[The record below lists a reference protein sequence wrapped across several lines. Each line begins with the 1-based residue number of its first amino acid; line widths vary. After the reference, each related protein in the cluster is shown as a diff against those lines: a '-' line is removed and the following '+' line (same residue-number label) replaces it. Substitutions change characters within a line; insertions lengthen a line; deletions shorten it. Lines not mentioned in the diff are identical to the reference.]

1 MFISFLFSEKYVYIS
16 KTILINLFAKK
27 VLLIFLTT
35 LNLYAKIIYRTY
47 VLYDR
52 SKILIIYIRRKKL
65 LSKQAISLSYL
76 YGGKWIGF
84 SDQTKSTMDCLK
96 IKTSSNESFYLQY
109 RTWNKG
115 MNGYYPYV
123 KSTEND
129 YAGSSGKPIQ
139 QLQIQAYRNDGT
151 KLVSGV
157 VVMYRAF
164 VENKWLPWVSNA
176 DPEWMDSVRSKYNLG
191 GTLDTSSSYAGIS
204 GKNISGMEIRVYKES
219 SLGNYSGGESNPS
232 LSYMVGNESNWKSF
246 SKSTLSSK
254 IDGIKIQTGSN
265 KDYYLTY
272 RTWNEGQSSYYPA
285 VNSTEND
292 YAGSPGKAI
301 QRLSINVYRNN
312 GTKLTSGIIVMYRV
326 YTDSR
331 WLPWVSNAD
340 PEWMRNVKTKYSLNG
355 TLDTG
360 SSYAG
365 IDGKNIGGVEI
376 RIFEEDSLNAGSGSF
391 VGSEELIT
399 TQYMANSTSNWKS
412 FNHKVMAS
420 PIDGI
425 KIQTNSNSDFYLR
438 YKTWN
443 EGQSYYYPE
452 VTSLENDY
460 AGYPNKPIQGLS
472 ISAYSKDGTKLTAG
486 VVVMYRAYVDG
497 RWLPWV
503 SNADPEWMQDVQ
515 ENYNLGGTLDV
526 SSSYA
531 GIIGKNISGVE
542 IYVFNG
548 KSISSSIGN
557 LSGGKVASTLSYIDE
572 DSNWHS
578 FTSMASSVHING
590 IKIKTDKSKPYYL
603 LYRTWNEGKSYYY
616 PFVKSNENDYAGY
629 PGGTVQL
636 LNIQVYSKEDVK
648 LTSGVVVMYRVHVE
662 GNWLPWVSN
671 ADPKWMRSVQSKY
684 NLDGT
689 LDTGS
694 SYAGI
699 DGKNINGVEIH
710 IYEENEIYTKPQT
723 PIGNSKIIQA
733 PFISQLGKYPTGCE
747 SVTTVMALNHI
758 GIDVSVDKFIDS
770 YLTKTGVPFDPSISF
785 GGNPRSTSGYGC
797 YAPVIKKALDKALS
811 GKNYEAKVLNN
822 VSLKTLCSQYIDKG
836 IPVILWATMYMNT
849 PYISSTWTYNGKT
862 INWIAPE
869 HCLLLVGYD
878 SSHYIFNDPL
888 TSHPQTYYSK
898 SSVEAAYKG
907 LNYQAIVLEKK
918 DTSTPA
924 PTPAPVYKYGA
935 VKNPE
940 NGIIYPIEYLENG
953 KQYIDV
959 PYKLEK
965 TTKLTKNS
973 FNAAKFISG
982 LAFDD
987 SLVDKMDKAPL
998 IGSIYGIVVG
1008 GITSFA
1014 ESWESLYID
1023 VEYWQDKSS
1032 GKRRA
1037 FVKCGESNYCNFFNN
1052 LISLKNLSMKDIH
1065 GYWSGANI
1073 YSAVVWETTVNDFAK
1088 GEYGKYK
1095 GIVPNDSYNY
1105 DIVFTFD
1112 ERRRSD
1118 KHVSWI
1124 FCGENGKMY
1133 EYATIY
1139 DSEKIEIVVKNF
1151 WGTEVDRINIMPQIN
1166 PVSELPQD
1174 KAALFEFVKA

>member
-1 MFISFLFSEKYVYIS
+1 
-16 KTILINLFAKK
+16 
-27 VLLIFLTT
+27 
-35 LNLYAKIIYRTY
+35 
-47 VLYDR
+47 
-52 SKILIIYIRRKKL
+52 
-65 LSKQAISLSYL
+65 
-76 YGGKWIGF
+76 
-84 SDQTKSTMDCLK
+84 
-96 IKTSSNESFYLQY
+96 
-109 RTWNKG
+109 

-151 KLVSGV
+151 KLVSGI

-176 DPEWMDSVRSKYNLG
+176 DPEWMDSVQSKYNLG

-204 GKNISGMEIRVYKES
+204 GKNISGIEIRVYKES

-246 SKSTLSSK
+246 SKSTLSSR

-497 RWLPWV
+497 RWVPWV

-578 FTSMASSVHING
+578 FTSTASSVHING
-590 IKIKTDKSKPYYL
+590 IKIKTDKDKPYYL

-616 PFVKSNENDYAGY
+616 PFVKSTENDYAGY
-629 PGGTVQL
+629 PGGIVQL
-636 LNIQVYSKEDVK
+636 LNIQVYSKDDVK
-648 LTSGVVVMYRVHVE
+648 LTSGVVVMYRVHV
-662 GNWLPWVSN
+662 GGSWLPWVSN
-671 ADPKWMRSVQSKY
+671 ADPKWMRSVQTKY
-684 NLDGT
+684 NLGGT
-689 LDTGS
+689 LDTGA

-699 DGKNINGVEIH
+699 DGQNINGVEIY

-758 GIDVSVDKFIDS
+758 GIDISVDKFIDS
-770 YLTKTGVPFDPSISF
+770 YLTKTGVPFDPNISF
-785 GGNPRSTSGYGC
+785 GGNPRYTSGYGC

-811 GKNYEAKVLNN
+811 GQKYTAKQLYG
-822 VSLKTLCSQYIDKG
+822 VSLKNLCSNYIDKG
-836 IPVILWATMYMNT
+836 IPVILWATMNT

-888 TSHPQTYYSK
+888 TYQPQTYYSK
-898 SSVEAAYKG
+898 SSVEVAYKG

-935 VKNPE
+935 VKNPI
-940 NGIIYPIEYLENG
+940 NGKIYPIEYYENG
-953 KQYIDV
+953 KSY
-959 PYKLEK
+959 YKEEHINEEK
-965 TTKLTKNS
+965 TTRLVKNS
-973 FNAAKFISG
+973 FDVAKFISG

-998 IGSIYGIVVG
+998 IGSIYGIVIG
-1008 GITSFA
+1008 GITSFS

-1023 VEYWQDKSS
+1023 VKYYKAKSS
-1032 GKRRA
+1032 GRRWA
-1037 FVKCGESNYCNFFNN
+1037 NIECGESKYCNFFNN
-1052 LISLKNLSMKDIH
+1052 LLSLKNQSMRALY
-1065 GYWSGANI
+1065 GRWSGANM
-1073 YSAVVWETTVNDFAK
+1073 YSAQVWESTVNDFAK
-1088 GEYGKYK
+1088 GQYAKFK
-1095 GIVPNDSYNY
+1095 GIIPNNSYNY
-1105 DIVFTFD
+1105 DIIFTFD
-1112 ERRRSD
+1112 ERRKED
-1118 KHVSWI
+1118 KYVSQI
-1124 FCGENGKMY
+1124 FCGKDGKMY
-1133 EYATIY
+1133 EYAHIY
-1139 DSEKIEIVVKNF
+1139 NSEKIEIVVKDF
-1151 WGTEVDRINIMPQIN
+1151 LGTEIDRINILPQMN
-1166 PVSELPQD
+1166 PLSELPQD
-1174 KAALFEFVKA
+1174 KAALFEFMKA

>member
-1 MFISFLFSEKYVYIS
+1 MCI
-16 KTILINLFAKK
+16 
-27 VLLIFLTT
+27 
-35 LNLYAKIIYRTY
+35 R
-47 VLYDR
+47 DR
-52 SKILIIYIRRKKL
+52 
-65 LSKQAISLSYL
+65 
-76 YGGKWIGF
+76 
-84 SDQTKSTMDCLK
+84 
-96 IKTSSNESFYLQY
+96 
-109 RTWNKG
+109 
-115 MNGYYPYV
+115 
-123 KSTEND
+123 
-129 YAGSSGKPIQ
+129 
-139 QLQIQAYRNDGT
+139 
-151 KLVSGV
+151 
-157 VVMYRAF
+157 
-164 VENKWLPWVSNA
+164 
-176 DPEWMDSVRSKYNLG
+176 
-191 GTLDTSSSYAGIS
+191 
-204 GKNISGMEIRVYKES
+204 
-219 SLGNYSGGESNPS
+219 
-232 LSYMVGNESNWKSF
+232 
-246 SKSTLSSK
+246 
-254 IDGIKIQTGSN
+254 
-265 KDYYLTY
+265 
-272 RTWNEGQSSYYPA
+272 
-285 VNSTEND
+285 
-292 YAGSPGKAI
+292 
-301 QRLSINVYRNN
+301 
-312 GTKLTSGIIVMYRV
+312 YRV

-578 FTSMASSVHING
+578 FTSTASSVHING
-590 IKIKTDKSKPYYL
+590 IKIKTDKDKPYYL

-616 PFVKSNENDYAGY
+616 PFVKSTENDYAGY
-629 PGGTVQL
+629 PGGIVQL
-636 LNIQVYSKEDVK
+636 LNIQVYSKDDVK
-648 LTSGVVVMYRVHVE
+648 LTSGVVVMYRVHV
-662 GNWLPWVSN
+662 GGSWLPWVSN
-671 ADPKWMRSVQSKY
+671 ADPKWMRSVQTKY
-684 NLDGT
+684 NLGGT
-689 LDTGS
+689 LDTGA

-699 DGKNINGVEIH
+699 DGQNINGVEIY

-758 GIDVSVDKFIDS
+758 GIDISVDKFIDS

-888 TSHPQTYYSK
+888 TYQPQTYYSK
-898 SSVEAAYKG
+898 SSVEVAYKG
-907 LNYQAIVLEKK
+907 LNYKAIVLEKK

-935 VKNPE
+935 VKNPI
-940 NGIIYPIEYLENG
+940 NGKIYPIEYYENG
-953 KQYIDV
+953 KSY
-959 PYKLEK
+959 YKEEHINEEK
-965 TTKLTKNS
+965 TTRLVKNS
-973 FNAAKFISG
+973 FDVAKFISG

-998 IGSIYGIVVG
+998 IGSIYGIVIG
-1008 GITSFA
+1008 GITSFS

-1023 VEYWQDKSS
+1023 VKYYKAKSS
-1032 GKRRA
+1032 GRRWA
-1037 FVKCGESNYCNFFNN
+1037 NIECGESKYCNFFNN
-1052 LISLKNLSMKDIH
+1052 LLSLKNQSMRALY
-1065 GYWSGANI
+1065 GRWSGANM
-1073 YSAVVWETTVNDFAK
+1073 YSAQVWESTVNDFAK
-1088 GEYGKYK
+1088 GQYAKFK
-1095 GIVPNDSYNY
+1095 GIIPNNSYNY
-1105 DIVFTFD
+1105 DIIFTFD
-1112 ERRRSD
+1112 ERRKED
-1118 KHVSWI
+1118 KYVSQI
-1124 FCGENGKMY
+1124 FCGKDGKMY
-1133 EYATIY
+1133 EYAHIY
-1139 DSEKIEIVVKNF
+1139 NSEKIEIVVKDF
-1151 WGTEVDRINIMPQIN
+1151 LGTEIDRINILPQMN
-1166 PVSELPQD
+1166 PLSELPQD
-1174 KAALFEFVKA
+1174 KAALFEFMKA

>member
-1 MFISFLFSEKYVYIS
+1 
-16 KTILINLFAKK
+16 
-27 VLLIFLTT
+27 
-35 LNLYAKIIYRTY
+35 
-47 VLYDR
+47 
-52 SKILIIYIRRKKL
+52 
-65 LSKQAISLSYL
+65 
-76 YGGKWIGF
+76 
-84 SDQTKSTMDCLK
+84 
-96 IKTSSNESFYLQY
+96 
-109 RTWNKG
+109 
-115 MNGYYPYV
+115 
-123 KSTEND
+123 
-129 YAGSSGKPIQ
+129 
-139 QLQIQAYRNDGT
+139 
-151 KLVSGV
+151 
-157 VVMYRAF
+157 
-164 VENKWLPWVSNA
+164 
-176 DPEWMDSVRSKYNLG
+176 
-191 GTLDTSSSYAGIS
+191 
-204 GKNISGMEIRVYKES
+204 
-219 SLGNYSGGESNPS
+219 
-232 LSYMVGNESNWKSF
+232 
-246 SKSTLSSK
+246 
-254 IDGIKIQTGSN
+254 
-265 KDYYLTY
+265 
-272 RTWNEGQSSYYPA
+272 
-285 VNSTEND
+285 
-292 YAGSPGKAI
+292 
-301 QRLSINVYRNN
+301 
-312 GTKLTSGIIVMYRV
+312 MYRV

-578 FTSMASSVHING
+578 FTSTASSVHING
-590 IKIKTDKSKPYYL
+590 IKIKTDKDKPYYL

-616 PFVKSNENDYAGY
+616 PFVKSTENDYAGY
-629 PGGTVQL
+629 PGGIVQL
-636 LNIQVYSKEDVK
+636 LNIQVYSKDDVK
-648 LTSGVVVMYRVHVE
+648 LTSGVIVMYRVHV
-662 GNWLPWVSN
+662 GGSWLPWVSN
-671 ADPKWMRSVQSKY
+671 ADPKWMRSVQTKY
-684 NLDGT
+684 NLGGT
-689 LDTGS
+689 LDTGA

-699 DGKNINGVEIH
+699 DGQNINGVEIY

-758 GIDVSVDKFIDS
+758 GIDISVDKFIDS
-770 YLTKTGVPFDPSISF
+770 YLTKTGVPFDPNISF
-785 GGNPRSTSGYGC
+785 GGNPRYTSGYGC

-811 GKNYEAKVLNN
+811 GQKYTAKQLYG
-822 VSLKTLCSQYIDKG
+822 VSLKNLCSNYIDKG

-888 TSHPQTYYSK
+888 TYQPQTYYSK
-898 SSVEAAYKG
+898 SSVEVAYKG

-1112 ERRRSD
+1112 ERRKED
-1118 KHVSWI
+1118 KYVSQI
-1124 FCGENGKMY
+1124 FCGKDGKMY
-1133 EYATIY
+1133 EYAHIY
-1139 DSEKIEIVVKNF
+1139 NSEKIEIVVKDF
-1151 WGTEVDRINIMPQIN
+1151 LGTEIDRINIMPQIN

>member
-1 MFISFLFSEKYVYIS
+1 
-16 KTILINLFAKK
+16 
-27 VLLIFLTT
+27 
-35 LNLYAKIIYRTY
+35 
-47 VLYDR
+47 
-52 SKILIIYIRRKKL
+52 
-65 LSKQAISLSYL
+65 
-76 YGGKWIGF
+76 
-84 SDQTKSTMDCLK
+84 MDCLK

-151 KLVSGV
+151 KLVSGI

-176 DPEWMDSVRSKYNLG
+176 DPEWMDSVQSKYNLG

-204 GKNISGMEIRVYKES
+204 GKNISGIEIRVYKES

-246 SKSTLSSK
+246 SKSTLSSR

-497 RWLPWV
+497 RWV
-503 SNADPEWMQDVQ
+503 
-515 ENYNLGGTLDV
+515 
-526 SSSYA
+526 
-531 GIIGKNISGVE
+531 
-542 IYVFNG
+542 
-548 KSISSSIGN
+548 
-557 LSGGKVASTLSYIDE
+557 
-572 DSNWHS
+572 
-578 FTSMASSVHING
+578 
-590 IKIKTDKSKPYYL
+590 
-603 LYRTWNEGKSYYY
+603 
-616 PFVKSNENDYAGY
+616 
-629 PGGTVQL
+629 
-636 LNIQVYSKEDVK
+636 
-648 LTSGVVVMYRVHVE
+648 
-662 GNWLPWVSN
+662 PWVSN
-671 ADPKWMRSVQSKY
+671 ADPKWMRSVQTKY
-684 NLDGT
+684 NLGGT
-689 LDTGS
+689 LDTGA

-699 DGKNINGVEIH
+699 DGQNINGVEIY

-758 GIDVSVDKFIDS
+758 GIDISVDKFIDS
-770 YLTKTGVPFDPSISF
+770 YLTKTGVPFDPNISF
-785 GGNPRSTSGYGC
+785 GGNPRYTSGYGC

-811 GKNYEAKVLNN
+811 GQKYTAKQLYG
-822 VSLKTLCSQYIDKG
+822 VSLIYLCSNYIDKG

-888 TSHPQTYYSK
+888 TYQPQTYYSK
-898 SSVEAAYKG
+898 SSVEVAYKG

-935 VKNPE
+935 VKNPI
-940 NGIIYPIEYLENG
+940 NGKIYPIEYYENG
-953 KQYIDV
+953 KSY
-959 PYKLEK
+959 YKEELINEEK
-965 TTKLTKNS
+965 TTRLVKNS
-973 FNAAKFISG
+973 FDVAKFISG

-998 IGSIYGIVVG
+998 IGSIYGIVIG
-1008 GITSFA
+1008 GITSFS

-1023 VEYWQDKSS
+1023 VKYYKAKSS
-1032 GKRRA
+1032 GRRWA
-1037 FVKCGESNYCNFFNN
+1037 NIECGESKYCNFFNN
-1052 LISLKNLSMKDIH
+1052 LLSLKNQSMRALY
-1065 GYWSGANI
+1065 GRWSGANM
-1073 YSAVVWETTVNDFAK
+1073 YSAQVWESTVNDFAK
-1088 GEYGKYK
+1088 GQYAKFK
-1095 GIVPNDSYNY
+1095 GIIPNNSYNY
-1105 DIVFTFD
+1105 DIIFTFD
-1112 ERRRSD
+1112 ERRKED
-1118 KHVSWI
+1118 KYVSQI
-1124 FCGENGKMY
+1124 FCGKDGKMY
-1133 EYATIY
+1133 EYAHIY
-1139 DSEKIEIVVKNF
+1139 NSEKIEIVVKDF
-1151 WGTEVDRINIMPQIN
+1151 LGTEIDRINILPQMN
-1166 PVSELPQD
+1166 PLSELPQD
-1174 KAALFEFVKA
+1174 KAALFEFMKA

>member
-1 MFISFLFSEKYVYIS
+1 MIM
-16 KTILINLFAKK
+16 
-27 VLLIFLTT
+27 
-35 LNLYAKIIYRTY
+35 
-47 VLYDR
+47 
-52 SKILIIYIRRKKL
+52 
-65 LSKQAISLSYL
+65 QA
-76 YGGKWIGF
+76 
-84 SDQTKSTMDCLK
+84 
-96 IKTSSNESFYLQY
+96 
-109 RTWNKG
+109 
-115 MNGYYPYV
+115 P
-123 KSTEND
+123 
-129 YAGSSGKPIQ
+129 
-139 QLQIQAYRNDGT
+139 
-151 KLVSGV
+151 
-157 VVMYRAF
+157 
-164 VENKWLPWVSNA
+164 
-176 DPEWMDSVRSKYNLG
+176 
-191 GTLDTSSSYAGIS
+191 
-204 GKNISGMEIRVYKES
+204 
-219 SLGNYSGGESNPS
+219 
-232 LSYMVGNESNWKSF
+232 
-246 SKSTLSSK
+246 
-254 IDGIKIQTGSN
+254 
-265 KDYYLTY
+265 
-272 RTWNEGQSSYYPA
+272 
-285 VNSTEND
+285 
-292 YAGSPGKAI
+292 PGKAI

-578 FTSMASSVHING
+578 FTSTASSVHING
-590 IKIKTDKSKPYYL
+590 IKIKTDKDKPYYL

-616 PFVKSNENDYAGY
+616 PFVKSTENDYAGY
-629 PGGTVQL
+629 PGGIVQL
-636 LNIQVYSKEDVK
+636 LNIQVYSKDDVK
-648 LTSGVVVMYRVHVE
+648 LTSGVVVMYRVHV
-662 GNWLPWVSN
+662 GGSWLPWVSN
-671 ADPKWMRSVQSKY
+671 ADPKWMRSVQTKY
-684 NLDGT
+684 NLGGT
-689 LDTGS
+689 LDTGA

-699 DGKNINGVEIH
+699 DGQNINGVEIY

-758 GIDVSVDKFIDS
+758 GIDISVDKFIDS
-770 YLTKTGVPFDPSISF
+770 YLTKTGVPFDPNISF
-785 GGNPRSTSGYGC
+785 GGNPRYTSGYGC

-811 GKNYEAKVLNN
+811 GQKYTAKQLYG
-822 VSLKTLCSQYIDKG
+822 VSLKNLCSNYIDKG

-888 TSHPQTYYSK
+888 TYQPQTYYSK
-898 SSVEAAYKG
+898 SSVEVAYKG

-935 VKNPE
+935 VKNPI
-940 NGIIYPIEYLENG
+940 NGKIYPIEYYENG
-953 KQYIDV
+953 KSY
-959 PYKLEK
+959 YKEEHINEEK
-965 TTKLTKNS
+965 TTRLVKNS
-973 FNAAKFISG
+973 FDVAKFISG

-998 IGSIYGIVVG
+998 IGSIYGIVIG
-1008 GITSFA
+1008 GITSFS

-1023 VEYWQDKSS
+1023 VKYYKAKSS
-1032 GKRRA
+1032 GRRWA
-1037 FVKCGESNYCNFFNN
+1037 NIECGESKYCNFFNN
-1052 LISLKNLSMKDIH
+1052 LLSLKNQSMRALY
-1065 GYWSGANI
+1065 GRWSGANM
-1073 YSAVVWETTVNDFAK
+1073 YSAQVWESTVNDFAK
-1088 GEYGKYK
+1088 GQYAKFK
-1095 GIVPNDSYNY
+1095 GIIPNNSYNY
-1105 DIVFTFD
+1105 DIIFTFD
-1112 ERRRSD
+1112 ERR
-1118 KHVSWI
+1118 KENKYVSQI
-1124 FCGENGKMY
+1124 FCGKDGKMY
-1133 EYATIY
+1133 EYAHIY
-1139 DSEKIEIVVKNF
+1139 NSEKIEIVVKDF
-1151 WGTEVDRINIMPQIN
+1151 LGTEIDRINILPQMN
-1166 PVSELPQD
+1166 PLSELPQD
-1174 KAALFEFVKA
+1174 KAALFEFMKA

>member
-1 MFISFLFSEKYVYIS
+1 M
-16 KTILINLFAKK
+16 
-27 VLLIFLTT
+27 
-35 LNLYAKIIYRTY
+35 
-47 VLYDR
+47 
-52 SKILIIYIRRKKL
+52 
-65 LSKQAISLSYL
+65 
-76 YGGKWIGF
+76 
-84 SDQTKSTMDCLK
+84 
-96 IKTSSNESFYLQY
+96 SS
-109 RTWNKG
+109 R
-115 MNGYYPYV
+115 
-123 KSTEND
+123 
-129 YAGSSGKPIQ
+129 
-139 QLQIQAYRNDGT
+139 
-151 KLVSGV
+151 
-157 VVMYRAF
+157 
-164 VENKWLPWVSNA
+164 
-176 DPEWMDSVRSKYNLG
+176 
-191 GTLDTSSSYAGIS
+191 
-204 GKNISGMEIRVYKES
+204 
-219 SLGNYSGGESNPS
+219 
-232 LSYMVGNESNWKSF
+232 
-246 SKSTLSSK
+246 

-578 FTSMASSVHING
+578 FTSTASSVHING
-590 IKIKTDKSKPYYL
+590 IKIKTDKDKPYYL

-616 PFVKSNENDYAGY
+616 PFVKSTENDYAGY
-629 PGGTVQL
+629 PGGIVQL
-636 LNIQVYSKEDVK
+636 LNIQVYSKDDVK
-648 LTSGVVVMYRVHVE
+648 LTSGVVVMYRVHV
-662 GNWLPWVSN
+662 GGSWLPWVSN
-671 ADPKWMRSVQSKY
+671 ADPKWMRSVQTKY
-684 NLDGT
+684 NLGGT
-689 LDTGS
+689 LDTGA
-694 SYAGI
+694 SYSGI

-758 GIDVSVDKFIDS
+758 GIDISVDKFIDS
-770 YLTKTGVPFDPSISF
+770 YLTKTGVPFDPNISF
-785 GGNPRSTSGYGC
+785 GGNPRYTSGYGC

-811 GKNYEAKVLNN
+811 GQKYTAKQLYG
-822 VSLKTLCSQYIDKG
+822 VSLKNLCSNYIDKG

-888 TSHPQTYYSK
+888 TYQPQTYYSK
-898 SSVEAAYKG
+898 SSVEVAYKG

-935 VKNPE
+935 VKNPI
-940 NGIIYPIEYLENG
+940 NGKIYPIEYYENG
-953 KQYIDV
+953 KSY
-959 PYKLEK
+959 YKEEHINEEK
-965 TTKLTKNS
+965 TTRLVKNS
-973 FNAAKFISG
+973 FDVAKFISG

-998 IGSIYGIVVG
+998 IGSIYGIVIG
-1008 GITSFA
+1008 GITSFS

-1023 VEYWQDKSS
+1023 VKYYKAKSS
-1032 GKRRA
+1032 GRRWA
-1037 FVKCGESNYCNFFNN
+1037 NIECGESKYCNFFNN
-1052 LISLKNLSMKDIH
+1052 LLSLKNQSMRALY
-1065 GYWSGANI
+1065 GRWSGANM
-1073 YSAVVWETTVNDFAK
+1073 YSAQVWESTVNDFAK
-1088 GEYGKYK
+1088 GQYAKFK
-1095 GIVPNDSYNY
+1095 GIIPNNSYNY
-1105 DIVFTFD
+1105 DIIFTFD
-1112 ERRRSD
+1112 ERRKED
-1118 KHVSWI
+1118 KYVSQI
-1124 FCGENGKMY
+1124 FCGKDGKMY
-1133 EYATIY
+1133 EYAHIY
-1139 DSEKIEIVVKNF
+1139 NSEKIEIVVKDF
-1151 WGTEVDRINIMPQIN
+1151 LGTEIDRINILPQMN
-1166 PVSELPQD
+1166 PLSELPQD
-1174 KAALFEFVKA
+1174 KAALFEFMKA

>member
-1 MFISFLFSEKYVYIS
+1 
-16 KTILINLFAKK
+16 
-27 VLLIFLTT
+27 
-35 LNLYAKIIYRTY
+35 
-47 VLYDR
+47 
-52 SKILIIYIRRKKL
+52 
-65 LSKQAISLSYL
+65 
-76 YGGKWIGF
+76 
-84 SDQTKSTMDCLK
+84 
-96 IKTSSNESFYLQY
+96 
-109 RTWNKG
+109 
-115 MNGYYPYV
+115 
-123 KSTEND
+123 
-129 YAGSSGKPIQ
+129 
-139 QLQIQAYRNDGT
+139 
-151 KLVSGV
+151 
-157 VVMYRAF
+157 MYRAF
-164 VENKWLPWVSNA
+164 VENKWLPRVSNA
-176 DPEWMDSVRSKYNLG
+176 DPEWMDSVQSKYNLG

-204 GKNISGMEIRVYKES
+204 GKNISGIEIRVYKES

-246 SKSTLSSK
+246 SKSTLSPK

-590 IKIKTDKSKPYYL
+590 TKIKTDKSKPYYL

-1151 WGTEVDRINIMPQIN
+1151 LGTEVDRINIMPQIN

>member
-1 MFISFLFSEKYVYIS
+1 
-16 KTILINLFAKK
+16 
-27 VLLIFLTT
+27 
-35 LNLYAKIIYRTY
+35 
-47 VLYDR
+47 
-52 SKILIIYIRRKKL
+52 
-65 LSKQAISLSYL
+65 
-76 YGGKWIGF
+76 
-84 SDQTKSTMDCLK
+84 
-96 IKTSSNESFYLQY
+96 
-109 RTWNKG
+109 
-115 MNGYYPYV
+115 
-123 KSTEND
+123 
-129 YAGSSGKPIQ
+129 
-139 QLQIQAYRNDGT
+139 
-151 KLVSGV
+151 
-157 VVMYRAF
+157 
-164 VENKWLPWVSNA
+164 
-176 DPEWMDSVRSKYNLG
+176 
-191 GTLDTSSSYAGIS
+191 
-204 GKNISGMEIRVYKES
+204 
-219 SLGNYSGGESNPS
+219 
-232 LSYMVGNESNWKSF
+232 MVGNESNWKSF
-246 SKSTLSSK
+246 SKSTLSSR

-578 FTSMASSVHING
+578 FTSTASSVHING
-590 IKIKTDKSKPYYL
+590 IKIKTDKDKPYYL

-616 PFVKSNENDYAGY
+616 PFVKSTENDYAGY
-629 PGGTVQL
+629 PGGIVQL
-636 LNIQVYSKEDVK
+636 LNIQVYSKDDVK
-648 LTSGVVVMYRVHVE
+648 LTSGVVVMYRVHV
-662 GNWLPWVSN
+662 GGSWLPWVSN
-671 ADPKWMRSVQSKY
+671 ADPKWMRSVQTKY
-684 NLDGT
+684 NLGGT
-689 LDTGS
+689 LDTGA

-699 DGKNINGVEIH
+699 DGQNINGVEIY

-758 GIDVSVDKFIDS
+758 GIDISVDKFIDS
-770 YLTKTGVPFDPSISF
+770 YLTKTGVPFDPNISF
-785 GGNPRSTSGYGC
+785 GGNPRYTSGYGC

-811 GKNYEAKVLNN
+811 GQKYTAKQLYG
-822 VSLKTLCSQYIDKG
+822 VSLKNLCSNYIDKG

-888 TSHPQTYYSK
+888 TYQPQTYYSK
-898 SSVEAAYKG
+898 SSVEVAYKG

-935 VKNPE
+935 VKNPI
-940 NGIIYPIEYLENG
+940 NGKIYPIEYYENG
-953 KQYIDV
+953 KSY
-959 PYKLEK
+959 YKEEHINEEK
-965 TTKLTKNS
+965 TTRLVKNS
-973 FNAAKFISG
+973 FDVAKFISG

-998 IGSIYGIVVG
+998 IGSIYGIVIG
-1008 GITSFA
+1008 GITSFS

-1023 VEYWQDKSS
+1023 VKYYKAKSS
-1032 GKRRA
+1032 GRRWA
-1037 FVKCGESNYCNFFNN
+1037 NIECGESKYCNFFNN
-1052 LISLKNLSMKDIH
+1052 LLSLKNQSMRALY
-1065 GYWSGANI
+1065 GRWSGANM
-1073 YSAVVWETTVNDFAK
+1073 YSAQVWESTVNDFAK
-1088 GEYGKYK
+1088 GQYAKFK
-1095 GIVPNDSYNY
+1095 GIIPNNSYNY
-1105 DIVFTFD
+1105 DIIFTFD
-1112 ERRRSD
+1112 ERRKED
-1118 KHVSWI
+1118 KYVSQI
-1124 FCGENGKMY
+1124 FCGKDGKMY
-1133 EYATIY
+1133 EYAHIY
-1139 DSEKIEIVVKNF
+1139 NSEKIEIVVKDF
-1151 WGTEVDRINIMPQIN
+1151 LGTEIDRINILPQIN

>member
-1 MFISFLFSEKYVYIS
+1 M
-16 KTILINLFAKK
+16 
-27 VLLIFLTT
+27 
-35 LNLYAKIIYRTY
+35 
-47 VLYDR
+47 
-52 SKILIIYIRRKKL
+52 
-65 LSKQAISLSYL
+65 
-76 YGGKWIGF
+76 
-84 SDQTKSTMDCLK
+84 
-96 IKTSSNESFYLQY
+96 
-109 RTWNKG
+109 
-115 MNGYYPYV
+115 
-123 KSTEND
+123 
-129 YAGSSGKPIQ
+129 
-139 QLQIQAYRNDGT
+139 
-151 KLVSGV
+151 
-157 VVMYRAF
+157 
-164 VENKWLPWVSNA
+164 
-176 DPEWMDSVRSKYNLG
+176 
-191 GTLDTSSSYAGIS
+191 
-204 GKNISGMEIRVYKES
+204 
-219 SLGNYSGGESNPS
+219 
-232 LSYMVGNESNWKSF
+232 
-246 SKSTLSSK
+246 
-254 IDGIKIQTGSN
+254 
-265 KDYYLTY
+265 
-272 RTWNEGQSSYYPA
+272 
-285 VNSTEND
+285 
-292 YAGSPGKAI
+292 
-301 QRLSINVYRNN
+301 
-312 GTKLTSGIIVMYRV
+312 
-326 YTDSR
+326 
-331 WLPWVSNAD
+331 PWVSNAD

-578 FTSMASSVHING
+578 FTSTASSVHING
-590 IKIKTDKSKPYYL
+590 IKIKTDKDKPYYL

-616 PFVKSNENDYAGY
+616 PFVKSTENDYAGY
-629 PGGTVQL
+629 PGGIVQL
-636 LNIQVYSKEDVK
+636 LNIQVYSKDDVK
-648 LTSGVVVMYRVHVE
+648 LTSGVVVMYRVHV
-662 GNWLPWVSN
+662 GGSWLPWVSN
-671 ADPKWMRSVQSKY
+671 ADPKWMRSVQTKY
-684 NLDGT
+684 NLGGT
-689 LDTGS
+689 LDTGA

-699 DGKNINGVEIH
+699 DGQNINGVEIY

-758 GIDVSVDKFIDS
+758 GIDISVDKFIDS
-770 YLTKTGVPFDPSISF
+770 YLTKTGVPFDPNISF
-785 GGNPRSTSGYGC
+785 GGNPRYTSGYGC

-811 GKNYEAKVLNN
+811 GQKYTAKQLYG
-822 VSLKTLCSQYIDKG
+822 VSLKNLCSNYIDKG

-888 TSHPQTYYSK
+888 TYQPQTYYSK
-898 SSVEAAYKG
+898 SSVEVAYKG

-935 VKNPE
+935 VKNPI
-940 NGIIYPIEYLENG
+940 NGKIYPIEYYENG
-953 KQYIDV
+953 KSY
-959 PYKLEK
+959 YKEEHINEEK
-965 TTKLTKNS
+965 TTRLVKNS
-973 FNAAKFISG
+973 FDVAKFISG

-998 IGSIYGIVVG
+998 IGSIYGIVIG
-1008 GITSFA
+1008 GITSFS

-1023 VEYWQDKSS
+1023 VKYYKAKSS
-1032 GKRRA
+1032 GRRWA
-1037 FVKCGESNYCNFFNN
+1037 NIECGESKYCNFFNN
-1052 LISLKNLSMKDIH
+1052 LLSLKNQSMRALY
-1065 GYWSGANI
+1065 GRWSGANM
-1073 YSAVVWETTVNDFAK
+1073 YSAQVWESTVNDFAK
-1088 GEYGKYK
+1088 GQYAKFK
-1095 GIVPNDSYNY
+1095 GIIPNNSYNY
-1105 DIVFTFD
+1105 DIIFTFD
-1112 ERRRSD
+1112 ERRKED
-1118 KHVSWI
+1118 KYVSQI
-1124 FCGENGKMY
+1124 FCGKDGKMY
-1133 EYATIY
+1133 EYAHIY
-1139 DSEKIEIVVKNF
+1139 NSEKIEIVVKDF
-1151 WGTEVDRINIMPQIN
+1151 LGTEIDRINILPQMN
-1166 PVSELPQD
+1166 PLSELPQD
-1174 KAALFEFVKA
+1174 KAALFEFMKA

>member
-1 MFISFLFSEKYVYIS
+1 M
-16 KTILINLFAKK
+16 
-27 VLLIFLTT
+27 
-35 LNLYAKIIYRTY
+35 
-47 VLYDR
+47 
-52 SKILIIYIRRKKL
+52 
-65 LSKQAISLSYL
+65 
-76 YGGKWIGF
+76 
-84 SDQTKSTMDCLK
+84 
-96 IKTSSNESFYLQY
+96 SS
-109 RTWNKG
+109 R
-115 MNGYYPYV
+115 
-123 KSTEND
+123 
-129 YAGSSGKPIQ
+129 
-139 QLQIQAYRNDGT
+139 
-151 KLVSGV
+151 
-157 VVMYRAF
+157 
-164 VENKWLPWVSNA
+164 
-176 DPEWMDSVRSKYNLG
+176 
-191 GTLDTSSSYAGIS
+191 
-204 GKNISGMEIRVYKES
+204 
-219 SLGNYSGGESNPS
+219 
-232 LSYMVGNESNWKSF
+232 
-246 SKSTLSSK
+246 

-360 SSYAG
+360 SSYAS

-578 FTSMASSVHING
+578 FTSTASSVHING
-590 IKIKTDKSKPYYL
+590 IKIKTDKDKPYYL

-616 PFVKSNENDYAGY
+616 PFVKSTENDYAGY
-629 PGGTVQL
+629 PGGIVQL
-636 LNIQVYSKEDVK
+636 LNIQVYSKDDVK
-648 LTSGVVVMYRVHVE
+648 LTSGVVVMYRVHV
-662 GNWLPWVSN
+662 GGSWLPWVSN
-671 ADPKWMRSVQSKY
+671 ADPKWMRSVQTKY
-684 NLDGT
+684 NLGGT
-689 LDTGS
+689 LDTGA

-699 DGKNINGVEIH
+699 DGQNINGVEIY

-758 GIDVSVDKFIDS
+758 GIDISVDKFIDS
-770 YLTKTGVPFDPSISF
+770 YLTKTGVPFDPNISF
-785 GGNPRSTSGYGC
+785 GGNPRYTSGYGC

-811 GKNYEAKVLNN
+811 GQKYTAKQLYG
-822 VSLKTLCSQYIDKG
+822 VSLKNLCSNYIDKG

-888 TSHPQTYYSK
+888 TYQPQTYYSK
-898 SSVEAAYKG
+898 SSVEVAYKG

-935 VKNPE
+935 VKNPI
-940 NGIIYPIEYLENG
+940 NGKIYPIEYYENG
-953 KQYIDV
+953 KSY
-959 PYKLEK
+959 YKEEHINEEK
-965 TTKLTKNS
+965 TTRLVKNS
-973 FNAAKFISG
+973 FDVAKFISG

-998 IGSIYGIVVG
+998 IGSIYGIVIG
-1008 GITSFA
+1008 GITSFS

-1023 VEYWQDKSS
+1023 VKYYKAKSS
-1032 GKRRA
+1032 GRRWA
-1037 FVKCGESNYCNFFNN
+1037 NIECGESKYCNFFNN
-1052 LISLKNLSMKDIH
+1052 LLSLKNQSMRALY
-1065 GYWSGANI
+1065 GRWSGANM
-1073 YSAVVWETTVNDFAK
+1073 YSAQVWESTVNDFAK
-1088 GEYGKYK
+1088 GQYAKFK
-1095 GIVPNDSYNY
+1095 GIIPNNSYNY
-1105 DIVFTFD
+1105 DIIFTFD
-1112 ERRRSD
+1112 ERRKED
-1118 KHVSWI
+1118 KYVSQI
-1124 FCGENGKMY
+1124 FCGKDGKMY
-1133 EYATIY
+1133 EYAHIY
-1139 DSEKIEIVVKNF
+1139 NSEKIEIVVKDF
-1151 WGTEVDRINIMPQIN
+1151 LGTEIDRINILPQMN
-1166 PVSELPQD
+1166 PLSELPQD
-1174 KAALFEFVKA
+1174 KAALFEFMKA

>member
-1 MFISFLFSEKYVYIS
+1 
-16 KTILINLFAKK
+16 
-27 VLLIFLTT
+27 
-35 LNLYAKIIYRTY
+35 
-47 VLYDR
+47 
-52 SKILIIYIRRKKL
+52 
-65 LSKQAISLSYL
+65 
-76 YGGKWIGF
+76 
-84 SDQTKSTMDCLK
+84 
-96 IKTSSNESFYLQY
+96 
-109 RTWNKG
+109 
-115 MNGYYPYV
+115 
-123 KSTEND
+123 
-129 YAGSSGKPIQ
+129 
-139 QLQIQAYRNDGT
+139 
-151 KLVSGV
+151 
-157 VVMYRAF
+157 
-164 VENKWLPWVSNA
+164 
-176 DPEWMDSVRSKYNLG
+176 
-191 GTLDTSSSYAGIS
+191 
-204 GKNISGMEIRVYKES
+204 
-219 SLGNYSGGESNPS
+219 
-232 LSYMVGNESNWKSF
+232 MVGNESNWKSF
-246 SKSTLSSK
+246 SKSTLSSR

-578 FTSMASSVHING
+578 FTSTASSVHING
-590 IKIKTDKSKPYYL
+590 IKIKTDKDKPYYL

-616 PFVKSNENDYAGY
+616 PFVKSTENDYAGY
-629 PGGTVQL
+629 PGGIVQL
-636 LNIQVYSKEDVK
+636 LNIQVYSKDDVK
-648 LTSGVVVMYRVHVE
+648 LTSGVVVMYRVHV
-662 GNWLPWVSN
+662 GGSWLPWVSN
-671 ADPKWMRSVQSKY
+671 ADPKWMRSVQTKY
-684 NLDGT
+684 NLGGT
-689 LDTGS
+689 LDTGA

-699 DGKNINGVEIH
+699 DGQNINGVEIY

-758 GIDVSVDKFIDS
+758 GIDISVDKFIDS
-770 YLTKTGVPFDPSISF
+770 YLTKIGVPFDPNISF
-785 GGNPRSTSGYGC
+785 GENPRYTSGYGC

-811 GKNYEAKVLNN
+811 GQKYTAKQLYG
-822 VSLKTLCSQYIDKG
+822 VSLKNLCSNYIDKG

-888 TSHPQTYYSK
+888 TYQPQTYYSK
-898 SSVEAAYKG
+898 SSVEVAYKG

-935 VKNPE
+935 VKNPI
-940 NGIIYPIEYLENG
+940 NGKIYPIEYYENG
-953 KQYIDV
+953 KSY
-959 PYKLEK
+959 YKEEHINEEK
-965 TTKLTKNS
+965 TTRLVKNS
-973 FNAAKFISG
+973 FDVAKFISG

-998 IGSIYGIVVG
+998 IGSIYGIVIG
-1008 GITSFA
+1008 GITSFS

-1023 VEYWQDKSS
+1023 VKYYKAKSS
-1032 GKRRA
+1032 GRRWA
-1037 FVKCGESNYCNFFNN
+1037 NIECGESKYCNFFNN
-1052 LISLKNLSMKDIH
+1052 LLSLKNQSMRALY
-1065 GYWSGANI
+1065 GRWSGANM
-1073 YSAVVWETTVNDFAK
+1073 YSAQVWESTVNDFAK
-1088 GEYGKYK
+1088 GQYAKFK
-1095 GIVPNDSYNY
+1095 GIIPNNSYNY
-1105 DIVFTFD
+1105 DIIFTFD
-1112 ERRRSD
+1112 ERRKED
-1118 KHVSWI
+1118 KYVSQI
-1124 FCGENGKMY
+1124 FCGKDGKMY
-1133 EYATIY
+1133 EYAHIY
-1139 DSEKIEIVVKNF
+1139 NSEKIEIVVKDF
-1151 WGTEVDRINIMPQIN
+1151 LGTEIDRINILPQMN
-1166 PVSELPQD
+1166 PLSELPQD
-1174 KAALFEFVKA
+1174 KAALFEFMKA

>member
-1 MFISFLFSEKYVYIS
+1 M
-16 KTILINLFAKK
+16 
-27 VLLIFLTT
+27 
-35 LNLYAKIIYRTY
+35 
-47 VLYDR
+47 
-52 SKILIIYIRRKKL
+52 
-65 LSKQAISLSYL
+65 
-76 YGGKWIGF
+76 
-84 SDQTKSTMDCLK
+84 
-96 IKTSSNESFYLQY
+96 
-109 RTWNKG
+109 
-115 MNGYYPYV
+115 
-123 KSTEND
+123 
-129 YAGSSGKPIQ
+129 
-139 QLQIQAYRNDGT
+139 
-151 KLVSGV
+151 
-157 VVMYRAF
+157 
-164 VENKWLPWVSNA
+164 VSNA

-578 FTSMASSVHING
+578 FTSTASSVHING
-590 IKIKTDKSKPYYL
+590 IKIKTDKDKPYYL

-616 PFVKSNENDYAGY
+616 PFVKSTENDYAGY
-629 PGGTVQL
+629 PGGIVQL
-636 LNIQVYSKEDVK
+636 LNIQVYSKDDVK
-648 LTSGVVVMYRVHVE
+648 LTSGVVVMYRVHV
-662 GNWLPWVSN
+662 GGSWLPWVSN
-671 ADPKWMRSVQSKY
+671 ADPKWMRSVQTKY
-684 NLDGT
+684 NLGGT
-689 LDTGS
+689 LDTGA

-699 DGKNINGVEIH
+699 DGQNINGVEIY

-758 GIDVSVDKFIDS
+758 GIDISVDKFIDS
-770 YLTKTGVPFDPSISF
+770 YLTKTGVPFDPNISF
-785 GGNPRSTSGYGC
+785 GGNPRYTSGYGC

-811 GKNYEAKVLNN
+811 GQKYTAKQLYG
-822 VSLKTLCSQYIDKG
+822 VSLKNLCSNYIDKG

-888 TSHPQTYYSK
+888 TYQPQTYYSK
-898 SSVEAAYKG
+898 SSVEVAYKG

-935 VKNPE
+935 VKNPI
-940 NGIIYPIEYLENG
+940 NGKIYPIEYYENG
-953 KQYIDV
+953 KSY
-959 PYKLEK
+959 YKEEHINEEK
-965 TTKLTKNS
+965 TTRLVKNS
-973 FNAAKFISG
+973 FDVAKFISG

-998 IGSIYGIVVG
+998 IGSIYGIVIG
-1008 GITSFA
+1008 GITSFS

-1023 VEYWQDKSS
+1023 VKYYKAKSS
-1032 GKRRA
+1032 GRRWA
-1037 FVKCGESNYCNFFNN
+1037 NIECGESKYCNFFNN
-1052 LISLKNLSMKDIH
+1052 LLSLKIKSMRALY
-1065 GYWSGANI
+1065 GRWSGANM
-1073 YSAVVWETTVNDFAK
+1073 YSAQVWESTVNDFAK
-1088 GEYGKYK
+1088 GQYAKFK
-1095 GIVPNDSYNY
+1095 GIIPNNSYNY
-1105 DIVFTFD
+1105 DIIFTFD
-1112 ERRRSD
+1112 ERRKED
-1118 KHVSWI
+1118 KYVSQI
-1124 FCGENGKMY
+1124 FCGKDGKMY
-1133 EYATIY
+1133 EYAHIY
-1139 DSEKIEIVVKNF
+1139 NSEKIEIVVKDF
-1151 WGTEVDRINIMPQIN
+1151 LGTEIDRINILPQMN
-1166 PVSELPQD
+1166 PLSELPQD
-1174 KAALFEFVKA
+1174 KAALFEFMEA

>member
-1 MFISFLFSEKYVYIS
+1 
-16 KTILINLFAKK
+16 
-27 VLLIFLTT
+27 
-35 LNLYAKIIYRTY
+35 
-47 VLYDR
+47 
-52 SKILIIYIRRKKL
+52 
-65 LSKQAISLSYL
+65 
-76 YGGKWIGF
+76 
-84 SDQTKSTMDCLK
+84 
-96 IKTSSNESFYLQY
+96 
-109 RTWNKG
+109 
-115 MNGYYPYV
+115 
-123 KSTEND
+123 
-129 YAGSSGKPIQ
+129 
-139 QLQIQAYRNDGT
+139 
-151 KLVSGV
+151 
-157 VVMYRAF
+157 MYRAF

-176 DPEWMDSVRSKYNLG
+176 DPEWMDSVQSKYNLG

-204 GKNISGMEIRVYKES
+204 GKNISGIEIRVYKES
-219 SLGNYSGGESNPS
+219 SLGNYSSGESNPS

-246 SKSTLSSK
+246 SKSTLSSR

-312 GTKLTSGIIVMYRV
+312 GTELTSGIIVMYRV

-472 ISAYSKDGTKLTAG
+472 ISAYSKDGTKLTAS

-531 GIIGKNISGVE
+531 GIIGRNISGIE
-542 IYVFNG
+542 IYVFKG

-557 LSGGKVASTLSYIDE
+557 LSGGKVNSTLSYIDE

-616 PFVKSNENDYAGY
+616 PFVKSTENDYAGY
-629 PGGTVQL
+629 PGGIVQL
-636 LNIQVYSKEDVK
+636 LNIQVYSKDDVK
-648 LTSGVVVMYRVHVE
+648 LTSGVVVMYRVHVD

-689 LDTGS
+689 LDTGC

-710 IYEENEIYTKPQT
+710 IYEENEIYTKPST
-723 PIGNSKIIQA
+723 PTGNSKIIQA

-747 SVTTVMALNHI
+747 SVTTVMALNHA
-758 GIDVSVDKFIDS
+758 GINISVDTFIDN
-770 YLTKTGVPFDPSISF
+770 YLNRSGTPFDPNISF

-797 YAPVIKKALDKALS
+797 YAPVIKKALDKVLS
-811 GKNYEAKVLNN
+811 GQKYTAKQLYG
-822 VSLKTLCSQYIDKG
+822 VSLKNLCSNYIDKG

-869 HCLLLVGYD
+869 HCLLLIGYD
-878 SSHYIFNDPL
+878 STHYIFNDPL
-888 TSHPQTYYSK
+888 TSQSQTYYSK
-898 SSVEAAYKG
+898 SSVETAYKG
-907 LNYQAIVLEKK
+907 LNLQAIVLEKK
-918 DTSTPA
+918 DTVTPT

-935 VKNPE
+935 VKNPI
-940 NGIIYPIEYLENG
+940 NGKIYPIEYYENG
-953 KQYIDV
+953 KSY
-959 PYKLEK
+959 YKEEHINEEK
-965 TTKLTKNS
+965 TTRLVKNS
-973 FNAAKFISG
+973 FDVAKFISG

-998 IGSIYGIVVG
+998 IGSIYGIVIG
-1008 GITSFA
+1008 GITSFS

-1023 VEYWQDKSS
+1023 VKYYKAKSS
-1032 GKRRA
+1032 GRRWA
-1037 FVKCGESNYCNFFNN
+1037 NIECGESKYCNFFNN
-1052 LISLKNLSMKDIH
+1052 LISLKNQSMRALY
-1065 GYWSGANI
+1065 GRWSGANM
-1073 YSAVVWETTVNDFAK
+1073 YSAQVWESTVNDFAK
-1088 GEYGKYK
+1088 GQYAKFK
-1095 GIVPNDSYNY
+1095 GIIPNDSYKY
-1105 DIVFTFD
+1105 DIEFTFD
-1112 ERRRSD
+1112 ERRKED
-1118 KHVSWI
+1118 KYVSQI
-1124 FCGENGKMY
+1124 FCGKDGKMY

-1139 DSEKIEIVVKNF
+1139 DSEKIEIVVKDF
-1151 WGTEVDRINIMPQIN
+1151 WGTEIDRINILPQIN

-1174 KAALFEFVKA
+1174 KAAFFEFVKA

>member
-1 MFISFLFSEKYVYIS
+1 
-16 KTILINLFAKK
+16 
-27 VLLIFLTT
+27 
-35 LNLYAKIIYRTY
+35 
-47 VLYDR
+47 
-52 SKILIIYIRRKKL
+52 
-65 LSKQAISLSYL
+65 
-76 YGGKWIGF
+76 
-84 SDQTKSTMDCLK
+84 
-96 IKTSSNESFYLQY
+96 
-109 RTWNKG
+109 
-115 MNGYYPYV
+115 
-123 KSTEND
+123 
-129 YAGSSGKPIQ
+129 
-139 QLQIQAYRNDGT
+139 
-151 KLVSGV
+151 
-157 VVMYRAF
+157 
-164 VENKWLPWVSNA
+164 
-176 DPEWMDSVRSKYNLG
+176 
-191 GTLDTSSSYAGIS
+191 
-204 GKNISGMEIRVYKES
+204 
-219 SLGNYSGGESNPS
+219 
-232 LSYMVGNESNWKSF
+232 
-246 SKSTLSSK
+246 
-254 IDGIKIQTGSN
+254 
-265 KDYYLTY
+265 
-272 RTWNEGQSSYYPA
+272 
-285 VNSTEND
+285 
-292 YAGSPGKAI
+292 
-301 QRLSINVYRNN
+301 
-312 GTKLTSGIIVMYRV
+312 
-326 YTDSR
+326 
-331 WLPWVSNAD
+331 
-340 PEWMRNVKTKYSLNG
+340 
-355 TLDTG
+355 
-360 SSYAG
+360 
-365 IDGKNIGGVEI
+365 
-376 RIFEEDSLNAGSGSF
+376 
-391 VGSEELIT
+391 
-399 TQYMANSTSNWKS
+399 
-412 FNHKVMAS
+412 MAS

-578 FTSMASSVHING
+578 FTSTASSVHING
-590 IKIKTDKSKPYYL
+590 IKIKTDKDKPYYL

-616 PFVKSNENDYAGY
+616 PFVKSTENDYAGY
-629 PGGTVQL
+629 PGGIVQL
-636 LNIQVYSKEDVK
+636 LNIQVYSKDDVK
-648 LTSGVVVMYRVHVE
+648 LTSGVVVMYRVHV
-662 GNWLPWVSN
+662 GGSWLPWVSN
-671 ADPKWMRSVQSKY
+671 ADPKWMRSVQTKY
-684 NLDGT
+684 NLGGT
-689 LDTGS
+689 LDTGA

-699 DGKNINGVEIH
+699 DGQNINGVEIY

-758 GIDVSVDKFIDS
+758 GIDISVDKFIDS
-770 YLTKTGVPFDPSISF
+770 YLTKTGVPFDPNISF
-785 GGNPRSTSGYGC
+785 GGNPRYTSGYGC

-811 GKNYEAKVLNN
+811 GQKYTAKQLYG
-822 VSLKTLCSQYIDKG
+822 VSLKNLCSNYIDKG

-888 TSHPQTYYSK
+888 TYQPQTYYSK
-898 SSVEAAYKG
+898 SSVEVAYKG

-935 VKNPE
+935 VKNPI
-940 NGIIYPIEYLENG
+940 NGKIYPIEYYENG
-953 KQYIDV
+953 KSY
-959 PYKLEK
+959 YKEEHINEEK
-965 TTKLTKNS
+965 TTRLVKNS
-973 FNAAKFISG
+973 FDVAKFISG

-998 IGSIYGIVVG
+998 IGSIYGIVIG
-1008 GITSFA
+1008 GITSFS

-1023 VEYWQDKSS
+1023 VKYYKAKSS
-1032 GKRRA
+1032 GRRWA
-1037 FVKCGESNYCNFFNN
+1037 NIECGESKYCNFFNN
-1052 LISLKNLSMKDIH
+1052 LLSLKNQSMRALY
-1065 GYWSGANI
+1065 GRWSGANM
-1073 YSAVVWETTVNDFAK
+1073 YSAQVWESTVNDFAK
-1088 GEYGKYK
+1088 GQYAKFK
-1095 GIVPNDSYNY
+1095 GIIPNNSYNY
-1105 DIVFTFD
+1105 DIIFTFD
-1112 ERRRSD
+1112 ERRKED
-1118 KHVSWI
+1118 KYVSQI
-1124 FCGENGKMY
+1124 FCGKDGKMY
-1133 EYATIY
+1133 EYAHIY
-1139 DSEKIEIVVKNF
+1139 NSEKIEIVVKDF
-1151 WGTEVDRINIMPQIN
+1151 LGTEIDRINIMPQIN

>member
-1 MFISFLFSEKYVYIS
+1 M
-16 KTILINLFAKK
+16 
-27 VLLIFLTT
+27 
-35 LNLYAKIIYRTY
+35 
-47 VLYDR
+47 
-52 SKILIIYIRRKKL
+52 
-65 LSKQAISLSYL
+65 
-76 YGGKWIGF
+76 
-84 SDQTKSTMDCLK
+84 
-96 IKTSSNESFYLQY
+96 SS
-109 RTWNKG
+109 R
-115 MNGYYPYV
+115 
-123 KSTEND
+123 
-129 YAGSSGKPIQ
+129 
-139 QLQIQAYRNDGT
+139 
-151 KLVSGV
+151 
-157 VVMYRAF
+157 
-164 VENKWLPWVSNA
+164 
-176 DPEWMDSVRSKYNLG
+176 
-191 GTLDTSSSYAGIS
+191 
-204 GKNISGMEIRVYKES
+204 
-219 SLGNYSGGESNPS
+219 
-232 LSYMVGNESNWKSF
+232 
-246 SKSTLSSK
+246 

-578 FTSMASSVHING
+578 FTSTASSVHIND
-590 IKIKTDKSKPYYL
+590 IKIKTDKDKPYYL

-616 PFVKSNENDYAGY
+616 PFVKSTENDYAGY
-629 PGGTVQL
+629 PGGIVQL
-636 LNIQVYSKEDVK
+636 LNIQVYSKDDVK
-648 LTSGVVVMYRVHVE
+648 LTSGVVVMYRVHV
-662 GNWLPWVSN
+662 GGSWLPWVSN
-671 ADPKWMRSVQSKY
+671 ADPKWMRSVQTKY
-684 NLDGT
+684 NLGGT
-689 LDTGS
+689 LDTGA

-699 DGKNINGVEIH
+699 DGQNINGVEIY

-758 GIDVSVDKFIDS
+758 GIDISVDKFIDS

-811 GKNYEAKVLNN
+811 GQKYTAKQLYG
-822 VSLKTLCSQYIDKG
+822 VSLKNLCSNYIDKG

-888 TSHPQTYYSK
+888 TYQPQTYYSK
-898 SSVEAAYKG
+898 SSVEVAYKG

-935 VKNPE
+935 VKNPI
-940 NGIIYPIEYLENG
+940 NGKIYPIEYYENG
-953 KQYIDV
+953 KSY
-959 PYKLEK
+959 YKEEHINEEK
-965 TTKLTKNS
+965 TTRLVKNL
-973 FNAAKFISG
+973 FDVAKFISG

-1088 GEYGKYK
+1088 GQYAKFK
-1095 GIVPNDSYNY
+1095 GIIPNNSYNY
-1105 DIVFTFD
+1105 DIIFTFD
-1112 ERRRSD
+1112 ERRKED
-1118 KHVSWI
+1118 KYVSQI
-1124 FCGENGKMY
+1124 FCGKDGKMY
-1133 EYATIY
+1133 EYAHIY
-1139 DSEKIEIVVKNF
+1139 NSEKIEIVVKDF
-1151 WGTEVDRINIMPQIN
+1151 LGTEIDRINILPQMN
-1166 PVSELPQD
+1166 PLSELPQD
-1174 KAALFEFVKA
+1174 KAALFEFMKA

>member
-1 MFISFLFSEKYVYIS
+1 
-16 KTILINLFAKK
+16 
-27 VLLIFLTT
+27 
-35 LNLYAKIIYRTY
+35 
-47 VLYDR
+47 
-52 SKILIIYIRRKKL
+52 
-65 LSKQAISLSYL
+65 
-76 YGGKWIGF
+76 
-84 SDQTKSTMDCLK
+84 
-96 IKTSSNESFYLQY
+96 
-109 RTWNKG
+109 
-115 MNGYYPYV
+115 
-123 KSTEND
+123 
-129 YAGSSGKPIQ
+129 
-139 QLQIQAYRNDGT
+139 
-151 KLVSGV
+151 
-157 VVMYRAF
+157 
-164 VENKWLPWVSNA
+164 
-176 DPEWMDSVRSKYNLG
+176 
-191 GTLDTSSSYAGIS
+191 
-204 GKNISGMEIRVYKES
+204 
-219 SLGNYSGGESNPS
+219 
-232 LSYMVGNESNWKSF
+232 MVGNESNWKSF
-246 SKSTLSSK
+246 SKSTLSSR

-497 RWLPWV
+497 RWVPWV

-578 FTSMASSVHING
+578 FTSTASSVHING
-590 IKIKTDKSKPYYL
+590 IKIKTDKDKPYYL

-616 PFVKSNENDYAGY
+616 PFVKSTENDYAGY
-629 PGGTVQL
+629 PGGIVQL
-636 LNIQVYSKEDVK
+636 LNIQVYSKDDVK
-648 LTSGVVVMYRVHVE
+648 LTSGVVVMYRVHV
-662 GNWLPWVSN
+662 GGSWLPWVSN
-671 ADPKWMRSVQSKY
+671 ADPKWMRSVQTKY
-684 NLDGT
+684 NLGGT
-689 LDTGS
+689 LDTGA

-699 DGKNINGVEIH
+699 DGQNINGVEIY

-758 GIDVSVDKFIDS
+758 GIDISVDKFIDS
-770 YLTKTGVPFDPSISF
+770 YLTKTGVPFDPNISF
-785 GGNPRSTSGYGC
+785 GGNPRYTSGYGC

-811 GKNYEAKVLNN
+811 GQKYTAKQLYG
-822 VSLKTLCSQYIDKG
+822 VSLKNLCSNYIDKG

-888 TSHPQTYYSK
+888 TYQPQTYYSK
-898 SSVEAAYKG
+898 SSVEVAYKG

-935 VKNPE
+935 VKNPI
-940 NGIIYPIEYLENG
+940 NGKIYPIEYYENG
-953 KQYIDV
+953 KSY
-959 PYKLEK
+959 YKEEHINEEK
-965 TTKLTKNS
+965 TTRLVKNS
-973 FNAAKFISG
+973 FDVAKFISG

-998 IGSIYGIVVG
+998 IGSIYGIVIG
-1008 GITSFA
+1008 GITSFS

-1023 VEYWQDKSS
+1023 VKYYKAKSS
-1032 GKRRA
+1032 GRRWA
-1037 FVKCGESNYCNFFNN
+1037 NIECGESKYCNFFNN
-1052 LISLKNLSMKDIH
+1052 LLSLKNQSMRALY
-1065 GYWSGANI
+1065 GRWSGANM
-1073 YSAVVWETTVNDFAK
+1073 YSAQVWESTVNDFAK
-1088 GEYGKYK
+1088 GQYAKFK
-1095 GIVPNDSYNY
+1095 GIIPNNSYNY
-1105 DIVFTFD
+1105 DIIFTFD
-1112 ERRRSD
+1112 ERRKED
-1118 KHVSWI
+1118 KYVSQI
-1124 FCGENGKMY
+1124 FCGKDGKMY
-1133 EYATIY
+1133 EYAHIY
-1139 DSEKIEIVVKNF
+1139 NSEKIEIVVKDF
-1151 WGTEVDRINIMPQIN
+1151 LGTEIDRINILPQMN
-1166 PVSELPQD
+1166 PLSELPQD
-1174 KAALFEFVKA
+1174 KAALFEFMKA

>member
-1 MFISFLFSEKYVYIS
+1 
-16 KTILINLFAKK
+16 
-27 VLLIFLTT
+27 
-35 LNLYAKIIYRTY
+35 
-47 VLYDR
+47 
-52 SKILIIYIRRKKL
+52 
-65 LSKQAISLSYL
+65 
-76 YGGKWIGF
+76 
-84 SDQTKSTMDCLK
+84 
-96 IKTSSNESFYLQY
+96 
-109 RTWNKG
+109 
-115 MNGYYPYV
+115 
-123 KSTEND
+123 
-129 YAGSSGKPIQ
+129 
-139 QLQIQAYRNDGT
+139 
-151 KLVSGV
+151 
-157 VVMYRAF
+157 
-164 VENKWLPWVSNA
+164 
-176 DPEWMDSVRSKYNLG
+176 
-191 GTLDTSSSYAGIS
+191 
-204 GKNISGMEIRVYKES
+204 
-219 SLGNYSGGESNPS
+219 
-232 LSYMVGNESNWKSF
+232 MVGNESNWKSF
-246 SKSTLSSK
+246 SKSTLSSR

-399 TQYMANSTSNWKS
+399 TQYMANSISNWKS

-648 LTSGVVVMYRVHVE
+648 LTSGVVVMYRVHVQ

-797 YAPVIKKALDKALS
+797 YAPVIKKALDKVLS
-811 GKNYEAKVLNN
+811 GQKYTAKQLYG
-822 VSLKTLCSQYIDKG
+822 VSLKNLCSNYIDKG

-888 TSHPQTYYSK
+888 TSQPQTYYSK
-898 SSVEAAYKG
+898 SSVETAYKG

-918 DTSTPA
+918 DNSTPT

-935 VKNPE
+935 VKNPI
-940 NGIIYPIEYLENG
+940 NGKIYPIEYYENG
-953 KQYIDV
+953 KSY
-959 PYKLEK
+959 YKEEHINEEK
-965 TTKLTKNS
+965 TTRLVKNS
-973 FNAAKFISG
+973 FDVAKFISG

-998 IGSIYGIVVG
+998 IGSIYGIVIG
-1008 GITSFA
+1008 GITSFS

-1023 VEYWQDKSS
+1023 VKYYKAKSS
-1032 GKRRA
+1032 GRRWA
-1037 FVKCGESNYCNFFNN
+1037 NIECGESKYCNFFNN
-1052 LISLKNLSMKDIH
+1052 LLSLKNQSMRALY
-1065 GYWSGANI
+1065 GRWSGANM
-1073 YSAVVWETTVNDFAK
+1073 YSAQVWESTVNDFAK
-1088 GEYGKYK
+1088 GQYAKFK
-1095 GIVPNDSYNY
+1095 GIIPNNSYNY
-1105 DIVFTFD
+1105 DIIFTFD
-1112 ERRRSD
+1112 ERRKED
-1118 KHVSWI
+1118 KYVSQI
-1124 FCGENGKMY
+1124 FCGKDGKMY
-1133 EYATIY
+1133 EYAHIY
-1139 DSEKIEIVVKNF
+1139 NSEKIEIVVKDF
-1151 WGTEVDRINIMPQIN
+1151 LGTEIDRINILPQMN
-1166 PVSELPQD
+1166 PLSELPQD
-1174 KAALFEFVKA
+1174 KAALFEFMKA

>member
-1 MFISFLFSEKYVYIS
+1 
-16 KTILINLFAKK
+16 
-27 VLLIFLTT
+27 
-35 LNLYAKIIYRTY
+35 
-47 VLYDR
+47 
-52 SKILIIYIRRKKL
+52 
-65 LSKQAISLSYL
+65 
-76 YGGKWIGF
+76 
-84 SDQTKSTMDCLK
+84 
-96 IKTSSNESFYLQY
+96 
-109 RTWNKG
+109 
-115 MNGYYPYV
+115 
-123 KSTEND
+123 
-129 YAGSSGKPIQ
+129 
-139 QLQIQAYRNDGT
+139 
-151 KLVSGV
+151 
-157 VVMYRAF
+157 MYRAF

-176 DPEWMDSVRSKYNLG
+176 DPEWMDSVQSKYNLG

-204 GKNISGMEIRVYKES
+204 GKNISGIEIRVYKES

-246 SKSTLSSK
+246 SKSTLSSR

-671 ADPKWMRSVQSKY
+671 ADPKWIRSVQSKY

-878 SSHYIFNDPL
+878 SSHYNFNDPL

-1151 WGTEVDRINIMPQIN
+1151 LGTEVDRINIMPQIN

>member
-1 MFISFLFSEKYVYIS
+1 
-16 KTILINLFAKK
+16 
-27 VLLIFLTT
+27 
-35 LNLYAKIIYRTY
+35 
-47 VLYDR
+47 
-52 SKILIIYIRRKKL
+52 
-65 LSKQAISLSYL
+65 
-76 YGGKWIGF
+76 
-84 SDQTKSTMDCLK
+84 
-96 IKTSSNESFYLQY
+96 
-109 RTWNKG
+109 
-115 MNGYYPYV
+115 
-123 KSTEND
+123 
-129 YAGSSGKPIQ
+129 
-139 QLQIQAYRNDGT
+139 
-151 KLVSGV
+151 
-157 VVMYRAF
+157 MYRAF

-176 DPEWMDSVRSKYNLG
+176 DPEWMDSVQSKYNLG

-204 GKNISGMEIRVYKES
+204 GKNISGIEIRVYKES

-246 SKSTLSSK
+246 SKSTLSSR

-578 FTSMASSVHING
+578 FTSTASSVHING
-590 IKIKTDKSKPYYL
+590 IKIKTDKDKPYYL

-616 PFVKSNENDYAGY
+616 PFVKSTENDYAGY
-629 PGGTVQL
+629 PGGIVQL
-636 LNIQVYSKEDVK
+636 LNIQVYSKDDVK
-648 LTSGVVVMYRVHVE
+648 LTSGVVVMYRVHV
-662 GNWLPWVSN
+662 GGSWLPWVSN
-671 ADPKWMRSVQSKY
+671 ADPKWMRSVQTKY
-684 NLDGT
+684 NLGGT
-689 LDTGS
+689 LDTGA

-699 DGKNINGVEIH
+699 DGQNINGVEIY

-758 GIDVSVDKFIDS
+758 GIDISVDKFIDS
-770 YLTKTGVPFDPSISF
+770 YLTKTGVPFDPNISF
-785 GGNPRSTSGYGC
+785 GGNPRYTSGYGC

-811 GKNYEAKVLNN
+811 GQKYTAKQLYG
-822 VSLKTLCSQYIDKG
+822 VSLKNLCSNYIDKG

-888 TSHPQTYYSK
+888 TYQPQTYYSK
-898 SSVEAAYKG
+898 SSVEVAYKG

-935 VKNPE
+935 VKNPI
-940 NGIIYPIEYLENG
+940 NGKIYPIEYYENG
-953 KQYIDV
+953 KSY
-959 PYKLEK
+959 YKEEHINEEK
-965 TTKLTKNS
+965 TTRLVKNS
-973 FNAAKFISG
+973 FDVAKFISG

-998 IGSIYGIVVG
+998 IGSIYGIVIG
-1008 GITSFA
+1008 GITSFS
-1014 ESWESLYID
+1014 ESWELLYID
-1023 VEYWQDKSS
+1023 VKYYKAKSS
-1032 GKRRA
+1032 GRRWA
-1037 FVKCGESNYCNFFNN
+1037 NIECGESKYCNFFNN
-1052 LISLKNLSMKDIH
+1052 LLSLKNQSMRALY
-1065 GYWSGANI
+1065 GRWSGANM
-1073 YSAVVWETTVNDFAK
+1073 YSAQVWESTVNDFAK
-1088 GEYGKYK
+1088 GQYAKFK
-1095 GIVPNDSYNY
+1095 GIIPNNSYNY
-1105 DIVFTFD
+1105 DIIFTFD
-1112 ERRRSD
+1112 ERRKED
-1118 KHVSWI
+1118 KYVSQI
-1124 FCGENGKMY
+1124 FCGKDGKMY
-1133 EYATIY
+1133 EYAHIY
-1139 DSEKIEIVVKNF
+1139 NSEKIEIVVKDF
-1151 WGTEVDRINIMPQIN
+1151 LGTEIDRINILPQMN
-1166 PVSELPQD
+1166 PLSELPQD
-1174 KAALFEFVKA
+1174 KAALFEFMKA

>member
-1 MFISFLFSEKYVYIS
+1 
-16 KTILINLFAKK
+16 
-27 VLLIFLTT
+27 
-35 LNLYAKIIYRTY
+35 
-47 VLYDR
+47 
-52 SKILIIYIRRKKL
+52 
-65 LSKQAISLSYL
+65 
-76 YGGKWIGF
+76 
-84 SDQTKSTMDCLK
+84 
-96 IKTSSNESFYLQY
+96 
-109 RTWNKG
+109 

-151 KLVSGV
+151 KLVSGI

-246 SKSTLSSK
+246 SKSTLSSR

-376 RIFEEDSLNAGSGSF
+376 RNFEEDSLNAGSGSF

-578 FTSMASSVHING
+578 FTSTASSVHING
-590 IKIKTDKSKPYYL
+590 IKIKTDKDKPYYL

-616 PFVKSNENDYAGY
+616 PFVKSTENDYAGY
-629 PGGTVQL
+629 PGGIVQL
-636 LNIQVYSKEDVK
+636 LNIQVYSKDDVK
-648 LTSGVVVMYRVHVE
+648 LTSGVVVMYRVHV
-662 GNWLPWVSN
+662 GGSWLPWVSN
-671 ADPKWMRSVQSKY
+671 ADPKWMRSVQTKY
-684 NLDGT
+684 NLGGT
-689 LDTGS
+689 LDTGA

-699 DGKNINGVEIH
+699 DGQNINGVEIY

-758 GIDVSVDKFIDS
+758 GIDISVDKFIDS

-811 GKNYEAKVLNN
+811 GQKYTAKQLYG
-822 VSLKTLCSQYIDKG
+822 VSLKNLCSNYIDKG

-888 TSHPQTYYSK
+888 TYQPQTYYSK
-898 SSVEAAYKG
+898 SSVEVAYKG

-1151 WGTEVDRINIMPQIN
+1151 LGTEVDRINIMPQIN

>member
-1 MFISFLFSEKYVYIS
+1 
-16 KTILINLFAKK
+16 
-27 VLLIFLTT
+27 
-35 LNLYAKIIYRTY
+35 
-47 VLYDR
+47 
-52 SKILIIYIRRKKL
+52 
-65 LSKQAISLSYL
+65 
-76 YGGKWIGF
+76 
-84 SDQTKSTMDCLK
+84 
-96 IKTSSNESFYLQY
+96 
-109 RTWNKG
+109 
-115 MNGYYPYV
+115 
-123 KSTEND
+123 
-129 YAGSSGKPIQ
+129 
-139 QLQIQAYRNDGT
+139 
-151 KLVSGV
+151 
-157 VVMYRAF
+157 
-164 VENKWLPWVSNA
+164 
-176 DPEWMDSVRSKYNLG
+176 
-191 GTLDTSSSYAGIS
+191 
-204 GKNISGMEIRVYKES
+204 
-219 SLGNYSGGESNPS
+219 
-232 LSYMVGNESNWKSF
+232 MV
-246 SKSTLSSK
+246 
-254 IDGIKIQTGSN
+254 
-265 KDYYLTY
+265 
-272 RTWNEGQSSYYPA
+272 
-285 VNSTEND
+285 
-292 YAGSPGKAI
+292 
-301 QRLSINVYRNN
+301 
-312 GTKLTSGIIVMYRV
+312 
-326 YTDSR
+326 
-331 WLPWVSNAD
+331 PWVSNAD

-578 FTSMASSVHING
+578 FTSTASSVHING
-590 IKIKTDKSKPYYL
+590 IKIKTDKDKPYYL

-616 PFVKSNENDYAGY
+616 PFVKSTENDYAGY
-629 PGGTVQL
+629 PGGIVQL
-636 LNIQVYSKEDVK
+636 LNIQVYSKDDVK
-648 LTSGVVVMYRVHVE
+648 LTSGVVVMYRVHV
-662 GNWLPWVSN
+662 GGSWLPWVSN
-671 ADPKWMRSVQSKY
+671 ADPKWMRSVQTKY
-684 NLDGT
+684 NLGGT
-689 LDTGS
+689 LDTGA

-699 DGKNINGVEIH
+699 DGQNINGVEIY

-758 GIDVSVDKFIDS
+758 GIDISVDKFIDS
-770 YLTKTGVPFDPSISF
+770 YLTKTGVPFDPNISF
-785 GGNPRSTSGYGC
+785 GGNPRYTSGYGC

-811 GKNYEAKVLNN
+811 GQKYTAKQLYG
-822 VSLKTLCSQYIDKG
+822 VSLKNLCSNYIDKG

-888 TSHPQTYYSK
+888 TYQPQTYYSK
-898 SSVEAAYKG
+898 SSVEVAYKG

-935 VKNPE
+935 VKNPI
-940 NGIIYPIEYLENG
+940 NGKIYPIEYYENG
-953 KQYIDV
+953 KSY
-959 PYKLEK
+959 YKEEHINEEK
-965 TTKLTKNS
+965 TTRLVKNS
-973 FNAAKFISG
+973 FDVAKFISG

-998 IGSIYGIVVG
+998 IGSIYGIVIG
-1008 GITSFA
+1008 GITSFS

-1023 VEYWQDKSS
+1023 VKYYKAKSS
-1032 GKRRA
+1032 GRRWA
-1037 FVKCGESNYCNFFNN
+1037 NIECGESKYCNFFNN
-1052 LISLKNLSMKDIH
+1052 LLSLKNQSMRALY
-1065 GYWSGANI
+1065 GRWSGANM
-1073 YSAVVWETTVNDFAK
+1073 YSAQVWESTVNDFAK
-1088 GEYGKYK
+1088 GQYAKFK
-1095 GIVPNDSYNY
+1095 GIIPNNSYNY
-1105 DIVFTFD
+1105 DIIFTFD
-1112 ERRRSD
+1112 ERRKED
-1118 KHVSWI
+1118 KYVSQI
-1124 FCGENGKMY
+1124 FCGKDGKMY
-1133 EYATIY
+1133 EYAHIY
-1139 DSEKIEIVVKNF
+1139 NSEKIEIVVKDF
-1151 WGTEVDRINIMPQIN
+1151 LGTEIDRINILPQMN
-1166 PVSELPQD
+1166 PLSELPQD
-1174 KAALFEFVKA
+1174 KAALFEFMKA

>member
-1 MFISFLFSEKYVYIS
+1 
-16 KTILINLFAKK
+16 
-27 VLLIFLTT
+27 
-35 LNLYAKIIYRTY
+35 
-47 VLYDR
+47 
-52 SKILIIYIRRKKL
+52 
-65 LSKQAISLSYL
+65 
-76 YGGKWIGF
+76 
-84 SDQTKSTMDCLK
+84 
-96 IKTSSNESFYLQY
+96 
-109 RTWNKG
+109 
-115 MNGYYPYV
+115 
-123 KSTEND
+123 
-129 YAGSSGKPIQ
+129 
-139 QLQIQAYRNDGT
+139 
-151 KLVSGV
+151 
-157 VVMYRAF
+157 
-164 VENKWLPWVSNA
+164 
-176 DPEWMDSVRSKYNLG
+176 
-191 GTLDTSSSYAGIS
+191 
-204 GKNISGMEIRVYKES
+204 
-219 SLGNYSGGESNPS
+219 
-232 LSYMVGNESNWKSF
+232 
-246 SKSTLSSK
+246 
-254 IDGIKIQTGSN
+254 
-265 KDYYLTY
+265 
-272 RTWNEGQSSYYPA
+272 
-285 VNSTEND
+285 
-292 YAGSPGKAI
+292 
-301 QRLSINVYRNN
+301 
-312 GTKLTSGIIVMYRV
+312 MYRV

-849 PYISSTWTYNGKT
+849 PCISSTWTYNGKT

-888 TSHPQTYYSK
+888 TYQPQTYYSK
-898 SSVEAAYKG
+898 SSVEVAYKG

-935 VKNPE
+935 VKNPI
-940 NGIIYPIEYLENG
+940 NGKIYPIEYYENG
-953 KQYIDV
+953 KSY
-959 PYKLEK
+959 YKEEHINEEK
-965 TTKLTKNS
+965 TTRLVKNS
-973 FNAAKFISG
+973 FDVAKFISG

-998 IGSIYGIVVG
+998 IGSIYGIVIG
-1008 GITSFA
+1008 GITSFS

-1023 VEYWQDKSS
+1023 VKYYKAKSS
-1032 GKRRA
+1032 GRRWA
-1037 FVKCGESNYCNFFNN
+1037 NIECGESKYCNFFNN
-1052 LISLKNLSMKDIH
+1052 LLSLKNQSMRALY
-1065 GYWSGANI
+1065 GRWSGANM
-1073 YSAVVWETTVNDFAK
+1073 YSAQVWESTVNDFAK
-1088 GEYGKYK
+1088 GQYAKFK
-1095 GIVPNDSYNY
+1095 GIIPNNSYNY
-1105 DIVFTFD
+1105 DIIFTFD
-1112 ERRRSD
+1112 ERRKED
-1118 KHVSWI
+1118 KYVSQI
-1124 FCGENGKMY
+1124 FCGKDGKMY
-1133 EYATIY
+1133 EYAHIY
-1139 DSEKIEIVVKNF
+1139 NSEKIEIVVKDF
-1151 WGTEVDRINIMPQIN
+1151 LGTEIDRINILPQMN
-1166 PVSELPQD
+1166 PLSELPQD
-1174 KAALFEFVKA
+1174 KAALFEFMKA

>member
-1 MFISFLFSEKYVYIS
+1 
-16 KTILINLFAKK
+16 
-27 VLLIFLTT
+27 
-35 LNLYAKIIYRTY
+35 
-47 VLYDR
+47 
-52 SKILIIYIRRKKL
+52 
-65 LSKQAISLSYL
+65 
-76 YGGKWIGF
+76 
-84 SDQTKSTMDCLK
+84 
-96 IKTSSNESFYLQY
+96 
-109 RTWNKG
+109 
-115 MNGYYPYV
+115 
-123 KSTEND
+123 
-129 YAGSSGKPIQ
+129 
-139 QLQIQAYRNDGT
+139 
-151 KLVSGV
+151 
-157 VVMYRAF
+157 MYRAF

-176 DPEWMDSVRSKYNLG
+176 DPEWMDSVQSKYNLG

-204 GKNISGMEIRVYKES
+204 GKNISGIEIRVYKES

-246 SKSTLSSK
+246 SKSTLSSR

-849 PYISSTWTYNGKT
+849 PYISSTWTYNEKT

-888 TSHPQTYYSK
+888 TSHPRTYYSK

>member
-1 MFISFLFSEKYVYIS
+1 
-16 KTILINLFAKK
+16 
-27 VLLIFLTT
+27 
-35 LNLYAKIIYRTY
+35 
-47 VLYDR
+47 
-52 SKILIIYIRRKKL
+52 
-65 LSKQAISLSYL
+65 
-76 YGGKWIGF
+76 
-84 SDQTKSTMDCLK
+84 
-96 IKTSSNESFYLQY
+96 
-109 RTWNKG
+109 

-151 KLVSGV
+151 KLVSGI

-176 DPEWMDSVRSKYNLG
+176 DPEWMDSVQSKYNLG

-204 GKNISGMEIRVYKES
+204 GKNISGIEIRVYKES

-246 SKSTLSSK
+246 SKSTLSSR

-472 ISAYSKDGTKLTAG
+472 ISAYSKDGTKLTAS

-548 KSISSSIGN
+548 RSISSSIGN

-648 LTSGVVVMYRVHVE
+648 LTSGVVVMYRVHVD

-797 YAPVIKKALDKALS
+797 YAPVIKKALDKVLS
-811 GKNYEAKVLNN
+811 GQKYTAKQLYG
-822 VSLKTLCSQYIDKG
+822 VSLKNLCSNYIDKG

-888 TSHPQTYYSK
+888 TYQPQTYYSK
-898 SSVEAAYKG
+898 SSVEVAYKG

-935 VKNPE
+935 VKNPI
-940 NGIIYPIEYLENG
+940 NGKIYPIEYYENG
-953 KQYIDV
+953 KSY
-959 PYKLEK
+959 YKEEHINEEK
-965 TTKLTKNS
+965 TTRLVKNS
-973 FNAAKFISG
+973 FDVAKFISG

-998 IGSIYGIVVG
+998 IGSIYGIVIG
-1008 GITSFA
+1008 GITSFS

-1023 VEYWQDKSS
+1023 VKYYKAKSS
-1032 GKRRA
+1032 GRRWA
-1037 FVKCGESNYCNFFNN
+1037 NIECGESKYCNFFNN
-1052 LISLKNLSMKDIH
+1052 LLSLKNQSMRALY
-1065 GYWSGANI
+1065 GRWSGANM
-1073 YSAVVWETTVNDFAK
+1073 YSAQVWESTVNDFAK
-1088 GEYGKYK
+1088 GQYAKFK
-1095 GIVPNDSYNY
+1095 GIIPNNSYNY
-1105 DIVFTFD
+1105 DIIFTFD
-1112 ERRRSD
+1112 ERRKED
-1118 KHVSWI
+1118 KYVSQI
-1124 FCGENGKMY
+1124 FCGKDGKMY
-1133 EYATIY
+1133 EYAHIY
-1139 DSEKIEIVVKNF
+1139 NSEKIEIVVKDF
-1151 WGTEVDRINIMPQIN
+1151 LGTEIDRINILPQMN
-1166 PVSELPQD
+1166 PLSELPQD
-1174 KAALFEFVKA
+1174 KAALFEFMKA

>member
-1 MFISFLFSEKYVYIS
+1 
-16 KTILINLFAKK
+16 
-27 VLLIFLTT
+27 
-35 LNLYAKIIYRTY
+35 
-47 VLYDR
+47 
-52 SKILIIYIRRKKL
+52 
-65 LSKQAISLSYL
+65 
-76 YGGKWIGF
+76 
-84 SDQTKSTMDCLK
+84 
-96 IKTSSNESFYLQY
+96 
-109 RTWNKG
+109 
-115 MNGYYPYV
+115 
-123 KSTEND
+123 
-129 YAGSSGKPIQ
+129 
-139 QLQIQAYRNDGT
+139 
-151 KLVSGV
+151 
-157 VVMYRAF
+157 MYRAF

-176 DPEWMDSVRSKYNLG
+176 DPEWMDSVQSKYNLG

-204 GKNISGMEIRVYKES
+204 GKNISGIEIRVYKES

-246 SKSTLSSK
+246 SKSTLSSR

-578 FTSMASSVHING
+578 FTSTASSVHING
-590 IKIKTDKSKPYYL
+590 IKIKTDKDKPYYL

-616 PFVKSNENDYAGY
+616 PFVKSTENDYAGY
-629 PGGTVQL
+629 PGGIVQL
-636 LNIQVYSKEDVK
+636 LNIQVYSKDDVK
-648 LTSGVVVMYRVHVE
+648 LTSGVVVMYRVHV
-662 GNWLPWVSN
+662 GGSWLPWVSN
-671 ADPKWMRSVQSKY
+671 ADPKWMRSVQTKY
-684 NLDGT
+684 NLGGT
-689 LDTGS
+689 LDTGA

-699 DGKNINGVEIH
+699 DGQNINGVEIY

>member
-1 MFISFLFSEKYVYIS
+1 
-16 KTILINLFAKK
+16 
-27 VLLIFLTT
+27 
-35 LNLYAKIIYRTY
+35 
-47 VLYDR
+47 
-52 SKILIIYIRRKKL
+52 
-65 LSKQAISLSYL
+65 
-76 YGGKWIGF
+76 
-84 SDQTKSTMDCLK
+84 
-96 IKTSSNESFYLQY
+96 
-109 RTWNKG
+109 

-151 KLVSGV
+151 KLVSGI

-176 DPEWMDSVRSKYNLG
+176 DPEWMDSVQSKYNLG

-204 GKNISGMEIRVYKES
+204 GKNISGIEIRVYKES

-246 SKSTLSSK
+246 SKSTLSSR

-497 RWLPWV
+497 RWVPWV

-515 ENYNLGGTLDV
+515 DNYSWGGALDV
-526 SSSYA
+526 STSYA
-531 GIIGKNISGVE
+531 GGVGKNRGGVE
-542 IYVFNG
+542 IDVFNG

-578 FTSMASSVHING
+578 FTSTASSVHING
-590 IKIKTDKSKPYYL
+590 IKIKTDNDKPYYL

-616 PFVKSNENDYAGY
+616 PFVKSTENDYAGY
-629 PGGTVQL
+629 PGGIVQL
-636 LNIQVYSKEDVK
+636 LNIQVYSKDDVI
-648 LTSGVVVMYRVHVE
+648 LTSGVVVMYRVHV
-662 GNWLPWVSN
+662 GGSWLPWVSN
-671 ADPKWMRSVQSKY
+671 ADPKWMRSVQTKY
-684 NLDGT
+684 NLGGT
-689 LDTGS
+689 LDTGA

-699 DGKNINGVEIH
+699 DGQNINGVEIY

-758 GIDVSVDKFIDS
+758 GIDISVDKFIDS
-770 YLTKTGVPFDPSISF
+770 YLTKTGVPFDPNISF
-785 GGNPRSTSGYGC
+785 GGNPRYTSGYGC

-811 GKNYEAKVLNN
+811 GQKYTAKQLYG
-822 VSLKTLCSQYIDKG
+822 VSLKNLCSNYIDKG

-878 SSHYIFNDPL
+878 SSHYFFNDPL
-888 TSHPQTYYSK
+888 TYQPQTYYSK
-898 SSVEAAYKG
+898 SSVEVAYKG

-935 VKNPE
+935 VKNPI
-940 NGIIYPIEYLENG
+940 NGKIYPIEYYENG
-953 KQYIDV
+953 KSY
-959 PYKLEK
+959 YKEEHINEEK
-965 TTKLTKNS
+965 TTRLVKNS
-973 FNAAKFISG
+973 FDVAKFISG

-998 IGSIYGIVVG
+998 IGSIYGIVIG
-1008 GITSFA
+1008 GITSFS

-1023 VEYWQDKSS
+1023 VKYYKAKSS
-1032 GKRRA
+1032 GRRWA
-1037 FVKCGESNYCNFFNN
+1037 NIECGESKYCNFFNN
-1052 LISLKNLSMKDIH
+1052 LLSLKNQSMRALY
-1065 GYWSGANI
+1065 GRWSGANM
-1073 YSAVVWETTVNDFAK
+1073 YSAQVWESTVNDFAK
-1088 GEYGKYK
+1088 GQYAKFK
-1095 GIVPNDSYNY
+1095 GIIPNNSYNY
-1105 DIVFTFD
+1105 DIIFTFD
-1112 ERRRSD
+1112 ERRKED
-1118 KHVSWI
+1118 KYVSQI
-1124 FCGENGKMY
+1124 FCGKDGKMY
-1133 EYATIY
+1133 EYAHIY
-1139 DSEKIEIVVKNF
+1139 NSEKIEIVVKDF
-1151 WGTEVDRINIMPQIN
+1151 LGTEIDRINILPQMN
-1166 PVSELPQD
+1166 PLSELPQD
-1174 KAALFEFVKA
+1174 KAALFEFMKA

>member
-1 MFISFLFSEKYVYIS
+1 M
-16 KTILINLFAKK
+16 
-27 VLLIFLTT
+27 
-35 LNLYAKIIYRTY
+35 
-47 VLYDR
+47 
-52 SKILIIYIRRKKL
+52 
-65 LSKQAISLSYL
+65 
-76 YGGKWIGF
+76 
-84 SDQTKSTMDCLK
+84 
-96 IKTSSNESFYLQY
+96 
-109 RTWNKG
+109 
-115 MNGYYPYV
+115 
-123 KSTEND
+123 
-129 YAGSSGKPIQ
+129 
-139 QLQIQAYRNDGT
+139 
-151 KLVSGV
+151 
-157 VVMYRAF
+157 
-164 VENKWLPWVSNA
+164 
-176 DPEWMDSVRSKYNLG
+176 
-191 GTLDTSSSYAGIS
+191 
-204 GKNISGMEIRVYKES
+204 
-219 SLGNYSGGESNPS
+219 
-232 LSYMVGNESNWKSF
+232 
-246 SKSTLSSK
+246 
-254 IDGIKIQTGSN
+254 
-265 KDYYLTY
+265 
-272 RTWNEGQSSYYPA
+272 
-285 VNSTEND
+285 
-292 YAGSPGKAI
+292 
-301 QRLSINVYRNN
+301 
-312 GTKLTSGIIVMYRV
+312 
-326 YTDSR
+326 
-331 WLPWVSNAD
+331 
-340 PEWMRNVKTKYSLNG
+340 
-355 TLDTG
+355 
-360 SSYAG
+360 
-365 IDGKNIGGVEI
+365 
-376 RIFEEDSLNAGSGSF
+376 
-391 VGSEELIT
+391 
-399 TQYMANSTSNWKS
+399 
-412 FNHKVMAS
+412 
-420 PIDGI
+420 
-425 KIQTNSNSDFYLR
+425 
-438 YKTWN
+438 
-443 EGQSYYYPE
+443 
-452 VTSLENDY
+452 
-460 AGYPNKPIQGLS
+460 
-472 ISAYSKDGTKLTAG
+472 
-486 VVVMYRAYVDG
+486 
-497 RWLPWV
+497 
-503 SNADPEWMQDVQ
+503 
-515 ENYNLGGTLDV
+515 DV

-578 FTSMASSVHING
+578 FTSTASSVHING
-590 IKIKTDKSKPYYL
+590 IKIKTDKDKPYYL

-616 PFVKSNENDYAGY
+616 PFVKSTENDYAGY
-629 PGGTVQL
+629 PSGIVQL
-636 LNIQVYSKEDVK
+636 LNIQVYSKDDVK
-648 LTSGVVVMYRVHVE
+648 LTSGVVVMYRVHV
-662 GNWLPWVSN
+662 GGSWLPWVSN
-671 ADPKWMRSVQSKY
+671 ADPKWMRSVQTKY
-684 NLDGT
+684 NLGGT
-689 LDTGS
+689 LDTGA

-699 DGKNINGVEIH
+699 DGQNINGVEIY

-758 GIDVSVDKFIDS
+758 GIDISVDKFIDS
-770 YLTKTGVPFDPSISF
+770 YLTKTGVPFDPNISF
-785 GGNPRSTSGYGC
+785 GGNPRYTSGYGC

-811 GKNYEAKVLNN
+811 GQKYTAKQLYG
-822 VSLKTLCSQYIDKG
+822 VSLKNLCSNYIDKG

-888 TSHPQTYYSK
+888 TYQPQTYYSK
-898 SSVEAAYKG
+898 SSVEVAYKG

-935 VKNPE
+935 VKNPI
-940 NGIIYPIEYLENG
+940 NGKIYPIEYYENG
-953 KQYIDV
+953 KSY
-959 PYKLEK
+959 YKEEHINEEK
-965 TTKLTKNS
+965 TTRLVKNS
-973 FNAAKFISG
+973 FDVAKFISG

-998 IGSIYGIVVG
+998 IGSIYGIVIG
-1008 GITSFA
+1008 GITSFS

-1023 VEYWQDKSS
+1023 VKYYKAKSS
-1032 GKRRA
+1032 GRRWA
-1037 FVKCGESNYCNFFNN
+1037 NIECGESNYCNFFNN

>member
-1 MFISFLFSEKYVYIS
+1 M
-16 KTILINLFAKK
+16 
-27 VLLIFLTT
+27 
-35 LNLYAKIIYRTY
+35 
-47 VLYDR
+47 
-52 SKILIIYIRRKKL
+52 
-65 LSKQAISLSYL
+65 
-76 YGGKWIGF
+76 
-84 SDQTKSTMDCLK
+84 
-96 IKTSSNESFYLQY
+96 SS
-109 RTWNKG
+109 R
-115 MNGYYPYV
+115 
-123 KSTEND
+123 
-129 YAGSSGKPIQ
+129 
-139 QLQIQAYRNDGT
+139 
-151 KLVSGV
+151 
-157 VVMYRAF
+157 
-164 VENKWLPWVSNA
+164 
-176 DPEWMDSVRSKYNLG
+176 
-191 GTLDTSSSYAGIS
+191 
-204 GKNISGMEIRVYKES
+204 
-219 SLGNYSGGESNPS
+219 
-232 LSYMVGNESNWKSF
+232 
-246 SKSTLSSK
+246 

-578 FTSMASSVHING
+578 FTSTASSVHING
-590 IKIKTDKSKPYYL
+590 IKIKTDKDKPYYL

-616 PFVKSNENDYAGY
+616 PFVKSTENDYAGY
-629 PGGTVQL
+629 PGGIVQL
-636 LNIQVYSKEDVK
+636 LNIQVYSKDDVK
-648 LTSGVVVMYRVHVE
+648 LTSGVVVMYRVHV
-662 GNWLPWVSN
+662 GGSWLPWVSN
-671 ADPKWMRSVQSKY
+671 ADPKWMRSVQTKY
-684 NLDGT
+684 NLGGT
-689 LDTGS
+689 LDTGA

-699 DGKNINGVEIH
+699 DGQNINGVEIY

-758 GIDVSVDKFIDS
+758 GIDISVDKFIDS
-770 YLTKTGVPFDPSISF
+770 YLTKTGVPFDPNISF
-785 GGNPRSTSGYGC
+785 GGNPRYTSGYGC

-811 GKNYEAKVLNN
+811 GQKYTAKQLYG
-822 VSLKTLCSQYIDKG
+822 VSLKNLCSNYIDKG

-888 TSHPQTYYSK
+888 TYQPQTYYSK
-898 SSVEAAYKG
+898 SSVEVAYKG

-935 VKNPE
+935 VKNPI
-940 NGIIYPIEYLENG
+940 NGKIYPIEYYENG
-953 KQYIDV
+953 KSY
-959 PYKLEK
+959 YKEEHINEEK
-965 TTKLTKNS
+965 TTRLVKNS
-973 FNAAKFISG
+973 FDVAKFISG

-998 IGSIYGIVVG
+998 IGSIYGIVIG
-1008 GITSFA
+1008 GITSFS

-1023 VEYWQDKSS
+1023 VKYYKAKSS
-1032 GKRRA
+1032 GRRWA
-1037 FVKCGESNYCNFFNN
+1037 NIECGESKYCNFFNN
-1052 LISLKNLSMKDIH
+1052 LLSLKNQSMRALY
-1065 GYWSGANI
+1065 GRWSGANM
-1073 YSAVVWETTVNDFAK
+1073 YSAQVWESTVNDFAK
-1088 GEYGKYK
+1088 GQYAKFKE
-1095 GIVPNDSYNY
+1095 IIPNNSYNY
-1105 DIVFTFD
+1105 DIIFTFD
-1112 ERRRSD
+1112 ERRKED
-1118 KHVSWI
+1118 KYVSQI
-1124 FCGENGKMY
+1124 FCGKDGKMY
-1133 EYATIY
+1133 EYAHIY
-1139 DSEKIEIVVKNF
+1139 NSEKIEIVVKDF
-1151 WGTEVDRINIMPQIN
+1151 LGTEIDRINILPQMN
-1166 PVSELPQD
+1166 PLSELPQD
-1174 KAALFEFVKA
+1174 KAALFEFMKA

>member
-1 MFISFLFSEKYVYIS
+1 
-16 KTILINLFAKK
+16 
-27 VLLIFLTT
+27 
-35 LNLYAKIIYRTY
+35 
-47 VLYDR
+47 
-52 SKILIIYIRRKKL
+52 
-65 LSKQAISLSYL
+65 
-76 YGGKWIGF
+76 
-84 SDQTKSTMDCLK
+84 
-96 IKTSSNESFYLQY
+96 
-109 RTWNKG
+109 
-115 MNGYYPYV
+115 
-123 KSTEND
+123 
-129 YAGSSGKPIQ
+129 
-139 QLQIQAYRNDGT
+139 
-151 KLVSGV
+151 
-157 VVMYRAF
+157 MYRAF

-176 DPEWMDSVRSKYNLG
+176 DPEWMDSVQSKYNLG

-204 GKNISGMEIRVYKES
+204 GKNISGIEIRVYKES

-246 SKSTLSSK
+246 SKSTLSSR

-425 KIQTNSNSDFYLR
+425 KIQTNSNSDYYLR

-578 FTSMASSVHING
+578 FTSTASSVHING
-590 IKIKTDKSKPYYL
+590 IKIKTDKDKPYYL

-616 PFVKSNENDYAGY
+616 PFVKSTENDYAGY
-629 PGGTVQL
+629 PGGIVQL
-636 LNIQVYSKEDVK
+636 LNIQVYSKDDVK
-648 LTSGVVVMYRVHVE
+648 LTSGVVVMYRVHV
-662 GNWLPWVSN
+662 GGSWLPCVSN

-758 GIDVSVDKFIDS
+758 GIDISVDKFIDS
-770 YLTKTGVPFDPSISF
+770 YLTKTGVPFDPNISF
-785 GGNPRSTSGYGC
+785 GGNPRYTSGYGC

-811 GKNYEAKVLNN
+811 GQKYTAKQLYG
-822 VSLKTLCSQYIDKG
+822 VSLKNLCSNYIDKG

-888 TSHPQTYYSK
+888 TYQPQTYYSK
-898 SSVEAAYKG
+898 SSVEVAYKG

-935 VKNPE
+935 VKNPI
-940 NGIIYPIEYLENG
+940 NGKIYPIEYYENG
-953 KQYIDV
+953 KSY
-959 PYKLEK
+959 YKEEHINEEK
-965 TTKLTKNS
+965 TTRLVKNS
-973 FNAAKFISG
+973 FDVAKFISG

-998 IGSIYGIVVG
+998 IGSIYGIVIG
-1008 GITSFA
+1008 GITSFS

-1023 VEYWQDKSS
+1023 VKYYKAKSS
-1032 GKRRA
+1032 GRRWA
-1037 FVKCGESNYCNFFNN
+1037 NIECGESKYCNFFNN
-1052 LISLKNLSMKDIH
+1052 LLSLKNQSMRALY
-1065 GYWSGANI
+1065 GRWSGANM
-1073 YSAVVWETTVNDFAK
+1073 YSAQVWESTVNDFAK
-1088 GEYGKYK
+1088 GQYAKFK
-1095 GIVPNDSYNY
+1095 GIIPNNSYNY
-1105 DIVFTFD
+1105 DIIFTFD
-1112 ERRRSD
+1112 ERRKED
-1118 KHVSWI
+1118 KYVSQI
-1124 FCGENGKMY
+1124 FCGKDGKMY
-1133 EYATIY
+1133 EYAHIY
-1139 DSEKIEIVVKNF
+1139 NSEKIEIVVKDF
-1151 WGTEVDRINIMPQIN
+1151 LGTEIDRINILPQMN
-1166 PVSELPQD
+1166 PLSELPQD
-1174 KAALFEFVKA
+1174 KAALFEFMKA

>member
-1 MFISFLFSEKYVYIS
+1 
-16 KTILINLFAKK
+16 
-27 VLLIFLTT
+27 
-35 LNLYAKIIYRTY
+35 
-47 VLYDR
+47 
-52 SKILIIYIRRKKL
+52 
-65 LSKQAISLSYL
+65 
-76 YGGKWIGF
+76 
-84 SDQTKSTMDCLK
+84 
-96 IKTSSNESFYLQY
+96 
-109 RTWNKG
+109 
-115 MNGYYPYV
+115 
-123 KSTEND
+123 
-129 YAGSSGKPIQ
+129 
-139 QLQIQAYRNDGT
+139 
-151 KLVSGV
+151 
-157 VVMYRAF
+157 MYRAF

-176 DPEWMDSVRSKYNLG
+176 DPEWMDSVQSKYNLG

-204 GKNISGMEIRVYKES
+204 GKNISGIEIRVYKES

-232 LSYMVGNESNWKSF
+232 LSYMVGNGSNWKSF
-246 SKSTLSSK
+246 SKSTLSSR

-360 SSYAG
+360 SSYAV

-578 FTSMASSVHING
+578 FTSTASSVHING
-590 IKIKTDKSKPYYL
+590 IKIKTDKDKPYYL

-616 PFVKSNENDYAGY
+616 PFVKSTENDYAGY
-629 PGGTVQL
+629 PGGIVQL
-636 LNIQVYSKEDVK
+636 LNIQVYSKDDVK
-648 LTSGVVVMYRVHVE
+648 LTSGVVVMYRVHV
-662 GNWLPWVSN
+662 GGSWLPWVSN
-671 ADPKWMRSVQSKY
+671 ADPKWMRSVQTKY
-684 NLDGT
+684 NLGGT
-689 LDTGS
+689 LDTGA

-699 DGKNINGVEIH
+699 DGQNINGVEIY

-758 GIDVSVDKFIDS
+758 GIDISVDKFIDS
-770 YLTKTGVPFDPSISF
+770 YLTKTGVPFDPNISF
-785 GGNPRSTSGYGC
+785 GGNPRYTSGYGC

-811 GKNYEAKVLNN
+811 GQKYTAKQLYG
-822 VSLKTLCSQYIDKG
+822 VSLKNLCSNYIDKG

-888 TSHPQTYYSK
+888 TYQPQTYYSK
-898 SSVEAAYKG
+898 SSVEVAYKG

-935 VKNPE
+935 VKNPI
-940 NGIIYPIEYLENG
+940 NGKIYPIEYYENG
-953 KQYIDV
+953 KSY
-959 PYKLEK
+959 YKEEHINEEK
-965 TTKLTKNS
+965 TTRLVKNS
-973 FNAAKFISG
+973 FDVAKFISG

-998 IGSIYGIVVG
+998 IGSIYGIVIG
-1008 GITSFA
+1008 GITSFS

-1023 VEYWQDKSS
+1023 VKYYKAKSS
-1032 GKRRA
+1032 GRRWA
-1037 FVKCGESNYCNFFNN
+1037 NIECGESKYCNFFNN
-1052 LISLKNLSMKDIH
+1052 LLSLKNQSMRALY
-1065 GYWSGANI
+1065 GRWSGANM
-1073 YSAVVWETTVNDFAK
+1073 YSAQVWESTVNDFAK
-1088 GEYGKYK
+1088 GQYAKFK
-1095 GIVPNDSYNY
+1095 GIIPNNSYNY
-1105 DIVFTFD
+1105 DVIFTFD
-1112 ERRRSD
+1112 ERRKED
-1118 KHVSWI
+1118 KYVSQI
-1124 FCGENGKMY
+1124 FCGKDGKMY
-1133 EYATIY
+1133 EYAHIY
-1139 DSEKIEIVVKNF
+1139 NSEKIEIVVKDF
-1151 WGTEVDRINIMPQIN
+1151 LGTEIDRINILPQMN
-1166 PVSELPQD
+1166 PLSELPQD
-1174 KAALFEFVKA
+1174 KAALFEFMKA

>member
-1 MFISFLFSEKYVYIS
+1 
-16 KTILINLFAKK
+16 
-27 VLLIFLTT
+27 
-35 LNLYAKIIYRTY
+35 
-47 VLYDR
+47 
-52 SKILIIYIRRKKL
+52 
-65 LSKQAISLSYL
+65 
-76 YGGKWIGF
+76 
-84 SDQTKSTMDCLK
+84 
-96 IKTSSNESFYLQY
+96 
-109 RTWNKG
+109 
-115 MNGYYPYV
+115 
-123 KSTEND
+123 
-129 YAGSSGKPIQ
+129 
-139 QLQIQAYRNDGT
+139 
-151 KLVSGV
+151 
-157 VVMYRAF
+157 MYRAF

-578 FTSMASSVHING
+578 FTSTASSVHING
-590 IKIKTDKSKPYYL
+590 IKIKTDKDKPYYL

-616 PFVKSNENDYAGY
+616 PFVKSTENDYAGY
-629 PGGTVQL
+629 PGGIVQL
-636 LNIQVYSKEDVK
+636 LNIQVYSKDDVK
-648 LTSGVVVMYRVHVE
+648 LTSGVVVMYRVHV
-662 GNWLPWVSN
+662 GGSWLPWVSN
-671 ADPKWMRSVQSKY
+671 ADPKWMRSVQTKY
-684 NLDGT
+684 NLGGT
-689 LDTGS
+689 LDTGA

-699 DGKNINGVEIH
+699 DGQNINGVEIY

-758 GIDVSVDKFIDS
+758 GIDISVDKFIDS
-770 YLTKTGVPFDPSISF
+770 YLTKTGVPFDPNISF
-785 GGNPRSTSGYGC
+785 GGNPRYTSGYGC

-811 GKNYEAKVLNN
+811 GQKYTAKQLYG
-822 VSLKTLCSQYIDKG
+822 VSLKNLCSNYIDKG

-888 TSHPQTYYSK
+888 TYQPQTYYSK
-898 SSVEAAYKG
+898 SSVEVAYKG

-935 VKNPE
+935 VKNPI
-940 NGIIYPIEYLENG
+940 NGKIYPIEYYENG
-953 KQYIDV
+953 KSY
-959 PYKLEK
+959 YKEEHINEEK
-965 TTKLTKNS
+965 TTRLVKNS
-973 FNAAKFISG
+973 FDVAKFISG

-998 IGSIYGIVVG
+998 IGSIYGIVIG
-1008 GITSFA
+1008 GITSFS

-1023 VEYWQDKSS
+1023 VKYYKAKSS
-1032 GKRRA
+1032 GRRWA
-1037 FVKCGESNYCNFFNN
+1037 NIECGESKYCNFFNN
-1052 LISLKNLSMKDIH
+1052 LLSLKNQSMRALY
-1065 GYWSGANI
+1065 GRWSGANM
-1073 YSAVVWETTVNDFAK
+1073 YSAQVWESTVNDFAK
-1088 GEYGKYK
+1088 GQYAKFK
-1095 GIVPNDSYNY
+1095 GIIPNNSYNY
-1105 DIVFTFD
+1105 DIIFTFD
-1112 ERRRSD
+1112 ERRKED
-1118 KHVSWI
+1118 KYVSQI
-1124 FCGENGKMY
+1124 FCGKDGKMY
-1133 EYATIY
+1133 EYAHIY
-1139 DSEKIEIVVKNF
+1139 NSEKIEIVVKDF
-1151 WGTEVDRINIMPQIN
+1151 LGTEIDRINILPQMN
-1166 PVSELPQD
+1166 PLSELPQD
-1174 KAALFEFVKA
+1174 KAALFEFMEA

>member
-1 MFISFLFSEKYVYIS
+1 
-16 KTILINLFAKK
+16 
-27 VLLIFLTT
+27 
-35 LNLYAKIIYRTY
+35 
-47 VLYDR
+47 
-52 SKILIIYIRRKKL
+52 
-65 LSKQAISLSYL
+65 
-76 YGGKWIGF
+76 
-84 SDQTKSTMDCLK
+84 
-96 IKTSSNESFYLQY
+96 
-109 RTWNKG
+109 
-115 MNGYYPYV
+115 
-123 KSTEND
+123 
-129 YAGSSGKPIQ
+129 
-139 QLQIQAYRNDGT
+139 
-151 KLVSGV
+151 
-157 VVMYRAF
+157 MYRAF
-164 VENKWLPWVSNA
+164 IENKWLPWVSNA
-176 DPEWMDSVRSKYNLG
+176 DPEWMDSVQSKYNLG

-204 GKNISGMEIRVYKES
+204 GKNISGIEIRVYKES

-246 SKSTLSSK
+246 SKSTLSSR

-365 IDGKNIGGVEI
+365 IDGKNIGGIEI

-662 GNWLPWVSN
+662 GDWLPWVSN

-849 PYISSTWTYNGKT
+849 PYISSTWTYNEKT